1 MHLRLNNQLADKT
14 KIMKNFIAILR
25 RYSVAMVMNFAGL
38 VMALTA
44 FMVLMLQVRY
54 QVNFDKD
61 HPTSGRIYRV
71 DKVGAA
77 DDDIFKNIIPR
88 GYADDIIGS
97 SPHIIAGTI
106 DCPFIG
112 ETVFNAIRED
122 GMPAFVFKSK
132 ANIIYPDFF
141 EVFGTEFIE
150 GSVGALND
158 LSQIA
163 IPESLAKKL
172 YGNESA
178 IGHILT
184 HNEGYQF
191 GAGRTKEFSVGA
203 VYKDF
208 PANSQIGNHI
218 YLNVGQLHEGNY
230 GGANFACWVLLDSS
244 DSKELVEQN
253 FNDNYN
259 YEDTDWLTDIELTPI
274 EDIYF
279 EDAGSAIWKTGSRKQ
294 VWMLICISILVM
306 LIGGINYATFFTS
319 LAPMRVKAVNTRKVL
334 GSSVAKLRSELIL
347 EAVLFSIAAFAVA
360 LGIVSPVSQWL
371 VSQGVSDMIFDFA
384 SQFPVMLIAGLISI
398 VIGLVA
404 GLYPS
409 FYVTSLPT
417 AFALQGN
424 FAFSLAGRRFRTV
437 MITLQFAITFALMIF
452 ALTVYRQNEY
462 MTGYDTGFE
471 KDRIAVVQI
480 SAEQYQFKSEWL
492 QERLCSLPEVE
503 DVAFALEGMGFSDSY
518 STFTLELGGQQ
529 VRCFSI
535 YCSHNFLDV
544 MGIPVVDG
552 RNFLVSDVG
561 NAIMNQT
568 LKDLGGK
575 IEITEGMGSII
586 GQTGDVRINS
596 LRNDTAPICYI
607 YVPKDFATLGYTY
620 IRLQDGYDKT
630 DMTEKINAIL
640 AEMDPSYLFEVEFY
654 DDVMERVYES
664 EIKQGKIIS
673 IFSLLAAA
681 LSLIGVFGQVLLD
694 VQYRRRDLAV
704 KKVYG
709 AETAGLVLDGL
720 KRYAMIGI
728 VSYAIAVPAA
738 YYAVSRWLENFV
750 DHTGMSAWIF
760 ILTFVLIMTLTIAVA
775 GFQYWSSA
783 NADPAEALKKE

>member
-1 MHLRLNNQLADKT
+1 
-14 KIMKNFIAILR
+14 MKNFIAILR
-25 RYSVAMVMNFAGL
+25 RYSIAMIMNFAGL
-38 VMALTA
+38 VLALTA
-44 FMVLMLQVRY
+44 FMVLMLQISY
-54 QVNFDKD
+54 QVEFDKG

-71 DKVGAA
+71 DKIGAV

-112 ETVFNAIRED
+112 ETVFNAILED
-122 GMPAFVFKSK
+122 GMPPFVFKSK
-132 ANIIYPDFF
+132 TDVIYPDFF
-141 EVFGTEFIE
+141 KVFGTKFIE
-150 GSVGALND
+150 GSAEALND

-218 YLNVGQLHEGNY
+218 YLNVGSLHEGNY
-230 GGANFACWVLLDSS
+230 GGANFACWVLLDSA
-244 DSKELVEQN
+244 DNKELVEQN

-259 YEDTDWLTDIELTPI
+259 YTDSDWLTDIELTPI
-274 EDIYF
+274 EEIYF
-279 EDAGSAIWKTGSRKQ
+279 GDEGSTIWKTGSRKQ
-294 VWMLICISILVM
+294 VWILICISILVM

-334 GSSVAKLRSELIL
+334 GSSIGKLRGELML
-347 EAVLFSIAAFAVA
+347 EAVLFSLAAFIVA
-360 LGIVSPVSQWL
+360 LGVMYPVSDWL
-371 VSQGVSDMIFDFA
+371 VALGVSDMTFDFT
-384 SQFPVMLIAGLISI
+384 SKLSLVLITGLISI
-398 VIGLVA
+398 VIGLAA
-404 GLYPS
+404 GVYPS

-424 FAFSLAGRRFRTV
+424 FAFSVAGRRFRTV

-518 STFTLELGGQQ
+518 STFTLELEGQQ
-529 VRCFSI
+529 VRCLSI

-561 NAIMNQT
+561 NAIMNQR

-586 GQTGDVRINS
+586 GQTSDVRINS
-596 LRNDTAPICYI
+596 LRNETAPICYI
-607 YVPKDFATLGYTY
+607 YVPKDFATLGYVY
-620 IRLQDGYDKT
+620 IRLQNGYDKT
-630 DMTEKINAIL
+630 GVTEKINAIL
-640 AEMDPSYLFEVEFY
+640 TEMDPSYLFEVEY
-654 DDVMERVYES
+654 YEEVMERVYES
-664 EIKQGKIIS
+664 EIRQGKIIS

-709 AETAGLVLDGL
+709 AETAGLMLDGL
-720 KRYAMIGI
+720 KRYAIIGI

-738 YYAVSRWLENFV
+738 HYAVSRWLENFV
-750 DHTGMSAWIF
+750 EHTGLSAWTF
-760 ILTFVLIMTLTIAVA
+760 ILTFVVIMILTIGVA
-775 GFQYWSSA
+775 GFQYWNSA
-783 NADPAEALKKE
+783 NADPAEALRKE

>member
-1 MHLRLNNQLADKT
+1 
-14 KIMKNFIAILR
+14 MKNFIAILR
-25 RYSVAMVMNFAGL
+25 RYSVAMVMNFVGL
-38 VMALTA
+38 VLALTA
-44 FMVLMLQVRY
+44 FIVLMLQVGY
-54 QVNFDKD
+54 QMNFDKE

-97 SPHIIAGTI
+97 SPHIIAGSI

-112 ETVFNAIRED
+112 ETVFNAILD
-122 GMPAFVFKSK
+122 NDSPAFVFKSET
-132 ANIIYPDFF
+132 NVIYPDFF
-141 EVFGTEFIE
+141 KVFGTEFIE
-150 GSVGALND
+150 GSAEALND

-172 YGNESA
+172 YGDESA
-178 IGHILT
+178 LGHIIT

-191 GAGRTKEFSVGA
+191 GEGRTKEFSVGA

-218 YLNVGQLHEGNY
+218 YLHVGSLHEGNY

-244 DSKELVEQN
+244 DNKELVEQN

-259 YEDTDWLTDIELTPI
+259 YTDSEWLTDIELTPI

-279 EDAGSAIWKTGSRKQ
+279 EDEGSTIWKTGSKKQ
-294 VWMLICISILVM
+294 SWMLICISILVM

-334 GSSVAKLRSELIL
+334 GSSIGKLRGELIL
-347 EAVLFSIAAFAVA
+347 EAVLFCFAAFAIA
-360 LGIVSPVSQWL
+360 LTVISPVSRWL
-371 VSQGVSDMIFDFA
+371 MSQGISDMAFDFS
-384 SQFPVMLIAGLISI
+384 SQFSLILITGSISI

-424 FAFSLAGRRFRTV
+424 FAFSIAGRRFRTI

-480 SAEQYQFKSEWL
+480 SSEQYQFKSEWL

-518 STFTLELGGQQ
+518 STFTLELGGEQ

-544 MGIPVVDG
+544 MGIPVIDG

-568 LKDLGGK
+568 LRDLGGK
-575 IEITEGMGSII
+575 IEITEGMGSVI
-586 GQTGDVRINS
+586 GQTGNVRINS
-596 LRNDTAPICYI
+596 LRNETAPICYI

-620 IRLQDGYDKT
+620 IRLQEGYDKIDVT
-630 DMTEKINAIL
+630 KKISAIL
-640 AEMDPSYLFEVEFY
+640 NEMDPSYLFEVEFY
-654 DDVMERVYES
+654 DDVMEKVYKS

-720 KRYAMIGI
+720 KRYMIIGI
-728 VSYAIAVPAA
+728 VSYVIAVPVA
-738 YYAVSRWLENFV
+738 YYAVSRWLESFV
-750 DHTGMSAWIF
+750 EHAGMSVWTF
-760 ILTFVLIMTLTIAVA
+760 ILTFAIIMTLTIAVA
-775 GFQYWSSA
+775 GFQYWHSA
-783 NADPAEALKKE
+783 NTDPAEALKTE

>member
-1 MHLRLNNQLADKT
+1 
-14 KIMKNFIAILR
+14 MKNFIAILR
-25 RYSVAMVMNFAGL
+25 RYSIAMIMNFAGL
-38 VMALTA
+38 VLALTA
-44 FMVLMLQVRY
+44 FMVLMLQISY
-54 QVNFDKD
+54 QVEFDKG

-71 DKVGAA
+71 DKIGAV

-112 ETVFNAIRED
+112 ETVFNAILED
-122 GMPAFVFKSK
+122 GMPPFVFKSK
-132 ANIIYPDFF
+132 TDVIYPDFF
-141 EVFGTEFIE
+141 KVFGTKFIE
-150 GSVGALND
+150 GSAEALND

-218 YLNVGQLHEGNY
+218 YLNVGSLHEGNY
-230 GGANFACWVLLDSS
+230 GGANFACWVLLDSA
-244 DSKELVEQN
+244 DNKELVEQN

-259 YEDTDWLTDIELTPI
+259 YTDSDWLTDIELTPI
-274 EDIYF
+274 EEIYF
-279 EDAGSAIWKTGSRKQ
+279 GDEGSTIWKTGSRKQ
-294 VWMLICISILVM
+294 VWILICISILVM

-334 GSSVAKLRSELIL
+334 GSSIGKLRGELML
-347 EAVLFSIAAFAVA
+347 EAVLFSLAAFIVA
-360 LGIVSPVSQWL
+360 LGVMYPVSDWL
-371 VSQGVSDMIFDFA
+371 VALGVSDMTFDFT
-384 SQFPVMLIAGLISI
+384 SKLSLVLITGLISI
-398 VIGLVA
+398 VIGLAA
-404 GLYPS
+404 GVYPS
-409 FYVTSLPT
+409 LYVTSLPT

-424 FAFSLAGRRFRTV
+424 FAFSVAGRRFRTV

-518 STFTLELGGQQ
+518 STFTLELQGQQ

-561 NAIMNQT
+561 NAIMNQK

-575 IEITEGMGSII
+575 IEITEGVGSII
-586 GQTGDVRINS
+586 GQTSDVRINS
-596 LRNDTAPICYI
+596 LRNESAPICYI
-607 YVPKDFATLGYTY
+607 YVPKDFATLGYVY
-620 IRLQDGYDKT
+620 IRLQNGYDKT
-630 DMTEKINAIL
+630 GVTEKINAIL
-640 AEMDPSYLFEVEFY
+640 TEMDPSYLFEVEY
-654 DDVMERVYES
+654 YEEVMERVYES
-664 EIKQGKIIS
+664 EIRQGKIIS

-709 AETAGLVLDGL
+709 AETAGLMLDGL
-720 KRYAMIGI
+720 KRYAIIGI

-738 YYAVSRWLENFV
+738 HYAVSRWLENFV
-750 DHTGMSAWIF
+750 EHTGLSAWTF
-760 ILTFVLIMTLTIAVA
+760 ILTFVVIMILTIGVA
-775 GFQYWSSA
+775 GFQYWNSA
-783 NADPAEALKKE
+783 NADPAEALRKE

>member
-1 MHLRLNNQLADKT
+1 
-14 KIMKNFIAILR
+14 MKNFIAILR
-25 RYSVAMVMNFAGL
+25 RYSIAMIMNFAGL
-38 VMALTA
+38 VLALTA
-44 FMVLMLQVRY
+44 FMVLMLQISY
-54 QVNFDKD
+54 QVEFDKG

-71 DKVGAA
+71 DKIGAV

-112 ETVFNAIRED
+112 ETVFNSILED
-122 GMPAFVFKSK
+122 GMPPYVFKSK
-132 ANIIYPDFF
+132 TDVIYPDFF
-141 EVFGTEFIE
+141 KVFGTKFIE
-150 GSVGALND
+150 GSAEALND

-184 HNEGYQF
+184 HNEGYKF

-218 YLNVGQLHEGNY
+218 YLNVGSLHEGNY
-230 GGANFACWVLLDSS
+230 GGANFACWVLLDSA
-244 DSKELVEQN
+244 DNKELVEQN

-259 YEDTDWLTDIELTPI
+259 YTDSDWLTDIELTPI
-274 EDIYF
+274 EEIYF
-279 EDAGSAIWKTGSRKQ
+279 GDEGSTIWKTGSRKQ
-294 VWMLICISILVM
+294 VWILICISILLM

-334 GSSVAKLRSELIL
+334 GSSIGKLRGELML
-347 EAVLFSIAAFAVA
+347 EAVLFSLAAFIVA
-360 LGIVSPVSQWL
+360 LGVMYPVSDWL
-371 VSQGVSDMIFDFA
+371 VALGVSDMTFDFT
-384 SQFPVMLIAGLISI
+384 SKLSLVLITGLISI
-398 VIGLVA
+398 VIGLAA
-404 GLYPS
+404 GVYPS

-424 FAFSLAGRRFRTV
+424 FAFSVAGRRFRTV

-518 STFTLELGGQQ
+518 STFTLELEGQQ

-561 NAIMNQT
+561 NAIMNQR

-586 GQTGDVRINS
+586 GQTSDVRINS
-596 LRNDTAPICYI
+596 LRNETAPICYI
-607 YVPKDFATLGYTY
+607 YVPKDFATLGYVY
-620 IRLQDGYDKT
+620 IRLQKVYDKT
-630 DMTEKINAIL
+630 GVTEKINAIL
-640 AEMDPSYLFEVEFY
+640 TEMDPSYLFEVEY
-654 DDVMERVYES
+654 YEEVMERVYES
-664 EIKQGKIIS
+664 EIRQGKIIS

-709 AETAGLVLDGL
+709 AETAGLMLDGL
-720 KRYAMIGI
+720 KRYAIIGI

-738 YYAVSRWLENFV
+738 HYAVSRWLENFV
-750 DHTGMSAWIF
+750 EHTGLSAWTF
-760 ILTFVLIMTLTIAVA
+760 ILTFVVIMILTIGVA
-775 GFQYWSSA
+775 GFQYWNSA
-783 NADPAEALKKE
+783 NADPAEALRKE

>member
-1 MHLRLNNQLADKT
+1 
-14 KIMKNFIAILR
+14 MKNFIAILR
-25 RYSVAMVMNFAGL
+25 RYSVAMVMNFVGL
-38 VMALTA
+38 VLALTA
-44 FMVLMLQVRY
+44 FMVLMLQVGY
-54 QVNFDKD
+54 QMDFDKD

-88 GYADDIIGS
+88 GYADDIISS
-97 SPHIIAGTI
+97 SPHIVAGSI

-112 ETVFNAIRED
+112 ETVFNAILDDDR
-122 GMPAFVFKSK
+122 PAFVFSSK
-132 ANIIYPDFF
+132 TNVIYHDFF
-141 EVFGTEFIE
+141 KVFGTEFIE
-150 GSVGALND
+150 GSAEALND

-172 YGNESA
+172 YGDESA
-178 IGHILT
+178 LGHIIT

-191 GAGRTKEFSVGA
+191 GEGRTKEFSVGA

-208 PANSQIGNHI
+208 PENSQIGNHVYMNI
-218 YLNVGQLHEGNY
+218 GSLHEGNY

-244 DSKELVEQN
+244 DNKELVEQN

-259 YEDTDWLTDIELTPI
+259 YTDSEWLTDIELTPI
-274 EDIYF
+274 EEIYF
-279 EDAGSAIWKTGSRKQ
+279 EDEGSTIWKTGSRKQ
-294 VWMLICISILVM
+294 AWMLICISILVM

-334 GSSVAKLRSELIL
+334 GSSIGKLRGELIL
-347 EAVLFSIAAFAVA
+347 EAVLFCFAAFSIALAV
-360 LGIVSPVSQWL
+360 ISPISRWL
-371 VSQGVSDMIFDFA
+371 MSQGISDMAFDFT
-384 SQFPVMLIAGLISI
+384 SQFSLILITGSISI

-417 AFALQGN
+417 AFALKGN
-424 FAFSLAGRRFRTV
+424 FAFSIAGRRFRTV

-462 MTGYDTGFE
+462 MTGYDTGFQ
-471 KDRIAVVQI
+471 KDRVAVVQI
-480 SAEQYQFKSEWL
+480 SSEQYQSKSEWL

-518 STFTLELGGQQ
+518 STFTLELGGEQ

-544 MGIPVVDG
+544 MGIPVIDG

-586 GQTGDVRINS
+586 GQTGNVRINS
-596 LRNDTAPICYI
+596 LRNETAPICYI

-620 IRLQDGYDKT
+620 IRLQEGYDKT
-630 DMTEKINAIL
+630 DVTEKISAIL
-640 AEMDPSYLFEVEFY
+640 SEMDPSYLFEVEFY
-654 DDVMERVYES
+654 DEVMENVYES

-709 AETAGLVLDGL
+709 AETPRLVLDGL
-720 KRYAMIGI
+720 KRYMVIGTI
-728 VSYAIAVPAA
+728 SYIIAVPIA
-738 YYAVSRWLENFV
+738 YYAVNRWLESFV
-750 DHTGMSAWIF
+750 EHNGMSAWTF
-760 ILTFVLIMTLTIAVA
+760 ILTFVVIMTLTIAVA
-775 GFQYWSSA
+775 GFQYWSGA
-783 NADPAEALKKE
+783 NADPAGALKKE

>member
-1 MHLRLNNQLADKT
+1 
-14 KIMKNFIAILR
+14 MKNFIAILR
-25 RYSVAMVMNFAGL
+25 RYSVAMVMNFIGL
-38 VMALTA
+38 VLALTA
-44 FMVLMLQVRY
+44 FMVLMLQVGY
-54 QVNFDKD
+54 QMDFDKE

-97 SPHIIAGTI
+97 SPHIIAGSI

-112 ETVFNAIRED
+112 ETVFNAILD
-122 GMPAFVFKSK
+122 NDSPAFVFKSK
-132 ANIIYPDFF
+132 ANVIYPDFF
-141 EVFGTEFIE
+141 KVFGTEFIE
-150 GSVGALND
+150 GSAEALND

-178 IGHILT
+178 IGHIMT

-191 GAGRTKEFSVGA
+191 GEGRTKEFSVGA

-208 PANSQIGNHI
+208 PENSQIGNHI
-218 YLNVGQLHEGNY
+218 YLHVGSLHEGNY

-244 DSKELVEQN
+244 DNKELVEQN

-259 YEDTDWLTDIELTPI
+259 YTDSEWLTDIELTPI
-274 EDIYF
+274 EEIYF
-279 EDAGSAIWKTGSRKQ
+279 EDEGSTIWKTGSKKQ
-294 VWMLICISILVM
+294 AWMLICISILVM

-334 GSSVAKLRSELIL
+334 GSSIGKLRGELIL
-347 EAVLFSIAAFAVA
+347 EAVLFCFAAFSIALAV
-360 LGIVSPVSQWL
+360 ISPVSRWL
-371 VSQGVSDMIFDFA
+371 MSQGISDMAFDFT
-384 SQFPVMLIAGLISI
+384 SQFSLILITGSISI

-424 FAFSLAGRRFRTV
+424 FAFSIAGRRFRTV
-437 MITLQFAITFALMIF
+437 MIALQFAITFALMIF

-480 SAEQYQFKSEWL
+480 SSEQYQFKSEWL

-518 STFTLELGGQQ
+518 STFTLELGGEQ

-544 MGIPVVDG
+544 MGIPVIDG

-575 IEITEGMGSII
+575 IEITEGMGSVI
-586 GQTGDVRINS
+586 GQTGNVRINS
-596 LRNDTAPICYI
+596 LRNETAPICYI

-620 IRLQDGYDKT
+620 IRLQEGYDKT
-630 DMTEKINAIL
+630 DVTEKISAIL
-640 AEMDPSYLFEVEFY
+640 YEMDPSYLFEVEFY
-654 DDVMERVYES
+654 DEVMEKVYES

-681 LSLIGVFGQVLLD
+681 LSLIGVFGQVLID

-709 AETAGLVLDGL
+709 AETPILVLDGL
-720 KRYAMIGI
+720 KRYMVIGTI
-728 VSYAIAVPAA
+728 SYIIAVPTG
-738 YYAVSRWLENFV
+738 YYAVNRWLESFV
-750 DHTGMSAWIF
+750 EHNGMSAWTF
-760 ILTFVLIMTLTIAVA
+760 ILTFVVIMTLTIAVA
-775 GFQYWSSA
+775 GFQYWSGA
-783 NADPAEALKKE
+783 NADPAGALKKE

>member
-1 MHLRLNNQLADKT
+1 
-14 KIMKNFIAILR
+14 MKNFIAILR
-25 RYSVAMVMNFAGL
+25 RYSIAMIMNFAGL
-38 VMALTA
+38 VLALTA
-44 FMVLMLQVRY
+44 FMVLMLQISY
-54 QVNFDKD
+54 QVEFDKG

-71 DKVGAA
+71 DKIGAV

-112 ETVFNAIRED
+112 ETVFNAILED
-122 GMPAFVFKSK
+122 GMPPFAFKSK
-132 ANIIYPDFF
+132 TDVIYPDFF
-141 EVFGTEFIE
+141 KVFGTKFIE
-150 GSVGALND
+150 GSAEALND

-191 GAGRTKEFSVGA
+191 GAGRTKEFSIGA

-218 YLNVGQLHEGNY
+218 YLNVGSLHEGNY
-230 GGANFACWVLLDSS
+230 GGANFACWVLLDSA
-244 DSKELVEQN
+244 DNKELVEQN

-259 YEDTDWLTDIELTPI
+259 YTDSDWLTDIELTPI
-274 EDIYF
+274 EEIYF
-279 EDAGSAIWKTGSRKQ
+279 GDEGSTIWKTGSRKQ
-294 VWMLICISILVM
+294 VWILICISILLM

-334 GSSVAKLRSELIL
+334 GSSIGKLRGELML
-347 EAVLFSIAAFAVA
+347 EAVLFSLAAFIVA
-360 LGIVSPVSQWL
+360 LGVMYPVSDWL
-371 VSQGVSDMIFDFA
+371 VALGVSDMTFDFT
-384 SQFPVMLIAGLISI
+384 SKLSLVLITGLISI
-398 VIGLVA
+398 VIGLAA
-404 GLYPS
+404 GVYPS

-424 FAFSLAGRRFRTV
+424 FAFSVAGRRFRTV
-437 MITLQFAITFALMIF
+437 MITIQFAITFALMIF

-518 STFTLELGGQQ
+518 STFTLELEGQQ

-561 NAIMNQT
+561 NAIMNQR

-586 GQTGDVRINS
+586 GQTSDVRINS
-596 LRNDTAPICYI
+596 LRNETAPICYI
-607 YVPKDFATLGYTY
+607 YVPKDFATLGYVY
-620 IRLQDGYDKT
+620 IRLQNGYDKT
-630 DMTEKINAIL
+630 GVTEKINAIL
-640 AEMDPSYLFEVEFY
+640 TEMDPSYFFEVEY
-654 DDVMERVYES
+654 YEEVMERVYES
-664 EIKQGKIIS
+664 EIRQGKIIS

-709 AETAGLVLDGL
+709 AETAGLMLDGL
-720 KRYAMIGI
+720 KRYAIIGI

-738 YYAVSRWLENFV
+738 HYAVSRWLENFV
-750 DHTGMSAWIF
+750 EHTGLSAWTF
-760 ILTFVLIMTLTIAVA
+760 ILTFVVIMILTIGVA
-775 GFQYWSSA
+775 GFQYWNSA
-783 NADPAEALKKE
+783 NADPAEALRKE

>member
-1 MHLRLNNQLADKT
+1 
-14 KIMKNFIAILR
+14 MKNFIAILR
-25 RYSVAMVMNFAGL
+25 RYSVAMIMNFVGL
-38 VMALTA
+38 VLALTA
-44 FMVLMLQVRY
+44 FMVLMLQVGY
-54 QVNFDKD
+54 QMDFDKD

-88 GYADDIIGS
+88 GYADDIIRS
-97 SPHIIAGTI
+97 SPHIVAGSI

-112 ETVFNAIRED
+112 ETVFNAILD
-122 GMPAFVFKSK
+122 DDIPAFVFRSK
-132 ANIIYPDFF
+132 TNVIYPDFF
-141 EVFGTEFIE
+141 KVFGTEFIE
-150 GSVGALND
+150 GSAEALND

-178 IGHILT
+178 IGHIMT

-191 GAGRTKEFSVGA
+191 GTGRTKEFSVGA

-218 YLNVGQLHEGNY
+218 YLHIGSLHEGNY
-230 GGANFACWVLLDSS
+230 GGANFACWVLLDSP
-244 DSKELVEQN
+244 DNKELVEQN
-253 FNDNYN
+253 FNGNYN
-259 YEDTDWLTDIELTPI
+259 YTDSEWLTDIELTPI

-279 EDAGSAIWKTGSRKQ
+279 EDEGGAIWKTGSRKQ
-294 VWMLICISILVM
+294 AWMLICISILVM

-334 GSSVAKLRSELIL
+334 GSSIGKLRGELIL
-347 EAVLFSIAAFAVA
+347 EAILFCFAAFTIA
-360 LGIVSPVSQWL
+360 LSAISPVSRWL
-371 VSQGVSDMIFDFA
+371 MSQGISDMAFDFT
-384 SQFPVMLIAGLISI
+384 SQFSLILITGSISI

-424 FAFSLAGRRFRTV
+424 FAFSIAGRRFRTI
-437 MITLQFAITFALMIF
+437 MITIQFAITFALIIF
-452 ALTVYRQNEY
+452 ALTVFRQNEY

-480 SAEQYQFKSEWL
+480 SSEQYQFKSEWL

-518 STFTLELGGQQ
+518 STFTLELGGEQ

-544 MGIPVVDG
+544 MGIPVIDG
-552 RNFLVSDVG
+552 RNFLVSDIG

-575 IEITEGMGSII
+575 IEITEGKGSII
-586 GQTGDVRINS
+586 GQTGKVRINS
-596 LRNDTAPICYI
+596 LRNETAPICYI
-607 YVPKDFATLGYTY
+607 YVPKDFATLGYMY
-620 IRLQDGYDKT
+620 IRLQEGYDKT
-630 DMTEKINAIL
+630 DVTDKISAIL
-640 AEMDPSYLFEVEFY
+640 SEMDPSYLFEVELY
-654 DDVMERVYES
+654 DEVMERVYEY

-704 KKVYG
+704 RKVYG
-709 AETAGLVLDGL
+709 AETTGLVLDGL
-720 KRYAMIGI
+720 KRYVIIGI
-728 VSYAIAVPAA
+728 VSYVIAVPAA
-738 YYAVSRWLENFV
+738 YYAVSRWLESFV
-750 DHTGMSAWIF
+750 EHTGISVWIF
-760 ILTFVLIMTLTIAVA
+760 ILTFVVIMTLTIAVA

-783 NADPAEALKKE
+783 NADPAGAMKKE

>member
-1 MHLRLNNQLADKT
+1 
-14 KIMKNFIAILR
+14 MKNFIAILR
-25 RYSVAMVMNFAGL
+25 RYSVAMVMNFVGL
-38 VMALTA
+38 VLALTA
-44 FMVLMLQVRY
+44 FMVLMLQVGY
-54 QVNFDKD
+54 QMDFDKE

-88 GYADDIIGS
+88 GYADDIIRS
-97 SPHIIAGTI
+97 SPHIVAGSI

-112 ETVFNAIRED
+112 ETVFNAILD
-122 GMPAFVFKSK
+122 DDIPALVFRSK
-132 ANIIYPDFF
+132 TNVIYPDFF
-141 EVFGTEFIE
+141 KVFGTEFIE
-150 GSVGALND
+150 GSAEALND

-178 IGHILT
+178 IGHIMT

-191 GAGRTKEFSVGA
+191 GTGRTKEFSVGA

-208 PANSQIGNHI
+208 PANSQIGNYI
-218 YLNVGQLHEGNY
+218 YLHIGSLHEGNY
-230 GGANFACWVLLDSS
+230 GGANFACWVLLDSP
-244 DSKELVEQN
+244 DNKELVEQN

-259 YEDTDWLTDIELTPI
+259 YTDSEWLTDIELTPI

-279 EDAGSAIWKTGSRKQ
+279 EDEGSTIWKTGSRKQ
-294 VWMLICISILVM
+294 AWMLICISILVM

-334 GSSVAKLRSELIL
+334 GSSIGKLRGELIL
-347 EAVLFSIAAFAVA
+347 EAILFCFAAFSIALAV
-360 LGIVSPVSQWL
+360 ISPVSRWL
-371 VSQGVSDMIFDFA
+371 MSQGISDMAFDFT
-384 SQFPVMLIAGLISI
+384 SQFSLILITGSISI

-424 FAFSLAGRRFRTV
+424 FAFSIAGRRFRTV
-437 MITLQFAITFALMIF
+437 MIALQFAITFALMIF

-480 SAEQYQFKSEWL
+480 SSEQYQFKSEWL

-518 STFTLELGGQQ
+518 STFTLELGGEQ

-544 MGIPVVDG
+544 MGIPVIDG

-575 IEITEGMGSII
+575 IEITEGMGSVI
-586 GQTGDVRINS
+586 GQTGNVRINS
-596 LRNDTAPICYI
+596 LRNETAPICYI
-607 YVPKDFATLGYTY
+607 YVPKGFATLGYTY
-620 IRLQDGYDKT
+620 IRLQEGYDKI
-630 DMTEKINAIL
+630 DVTEKISAIL
-640 AEMDPSYLFEVEFY
+640 YEMDPSYLFEVEFY
-654 DDVMERVYES
+654 DDVMEKVYES

-681 LSLIGVFGQVLLD
+681 LSLIGVFGQVLID

-709 AETAGLVLDGL
+709 AETPRLVLDGL
-720 KRYAMIGI
+720 KRYMVIGTI
-728 VSYAIAVPAA
+728 SYIIAVPTA
-738 YYAVSRWLENFV
+738 YYAVNRWLESFV
-750 DHTGMSAWIF
+750 EHNGMSAWTF
-760 ILTFVLIMTLTIAVA
+760 ILTFVMIMTLTIAVA
-775 GFQYWSSA
+775 GFQYWSGA
-783 NADPAEALKKE
+783 NADPAGALKKE

>member
-1 MHLRLNNQLADKT
+1 
-14 KIMKNFIAILR
+14 MKNFIAILR
-25 RYSVAMVMNFAGL
+25 RYSVAMVMNFVGL
-38 VMALTA
+38 VLALTA
-44 FMVLMLQVRY
+44 FMVLMLQVGY
-54 QVNFDKD
+54 QMDFDKE

-88 GYADDIIGS
+88 GYADDVIKS
-97 SPHIIAGTI
+97 SPHIIAGSI

-112 ETVFNAIRED
+112 ETVFNAILD
-122 GMPAFVFKSK
+122 NDSPAFIFKSET
-132 ANIIYPDFF
+132 NVIYPDFF
-141 EVFGTEFIE
+141 KVFGTEFIE
-150 GSVGALND
+150 GSAEALND

-178 IGHILT
+178 IGHIMT

-191 GAGRTKEFSVGA
+191 GEGRTKEFSVGA

-208 PANSQIGNHI
+208 PENSQIGNHI
-218 YLNVGQLHEGNY
+218 YLHVGSLHEGNY

-244 DSKELVEQN
+244 DNKELVEQN

-259 YEDTDWLTDIELTPI
+259 YTDSEWLTDIELTPI
-274 EDIYF
+274 EEIYF
-279 EDAGSAIWKTGSRKQ
+279 EDEGSTIWKTGSKKQ
-294 VWMLICISILVM
+294 AWMLICISILVM

-334 GSSVAKLRSELIL
+334 GRSIGMLRGELIL
-347 EAVLFSIAAFAVA
+347 EAVLFCFAAFSIALAV
-360 LGIVSPVSQWL
+360 ISPVSRWL
-371 VSQGVSDMIFDFA
+371 MSQGISDMAFDFT
-384 SQFPVMLIAGLISI
+384 SQFSLILITGSISI

-424 FAFSLAGRRFRTV
+424 FAFSIAGRRFRTV
-437 MITLQFAITFALMIF
+437 MIALQFAITFALMIF

-480 SAEQYQFKSEWL
+480 SSEQYQFKSEWL

-518 STFTLELGGQQ
+518 STFTLELGGEQ

-544 MGIPVVDG
+544 MGIPVIDG

-575 IEITEGMGSII
+575 IEITEGMGSVI
-586 GQTGDVRINS
+586 GQTGNVRINS
-596 LRNDTAPICYI
+596 LRNETAPICYI

-620 IRLQDGYDKT
+620 IRLQEGYDKT
-630 DMTEKINAIL
+630 DVTEKISAIL
-640 AEMDPSYLFEVEFY
+640 YEMDPSYLFEVEFY
-654 DDVMERVYES
+654 DEVMERVYEY

-673 IFSLLAAA
+673 IFSLLAAT
-681 LSLIGVFGQVLLD
+681 LSLIGVFGQVLID

-720 KRYAMIGI
+720 KRYMTIGI
-728 VSYAIAVPAA
+728 VSYMIAVPAA
-738 YYAVSRWLENFV
+738 YYAVSRWLESFV
-750 DHTGMSAWIF
+750 EQTGVSAWTF
-760 ILTFVLIMTLTIAVA
+760 ILTFAVIITLTIAVA

-783 NADPAEALKKE
+783 NADPAGALKKE

>member
-1 MHLRLNNQLADKT
+1 
-14 KIMKNFIAILR
+14 MKNFIAILR
-25 RYSVAMVMNFAGL
+25 RYSIAMIMNFAGL
-38 VMALTA
+38 VLALTA
-44 FMVLMLQVRY
+44 FMVLMLQISY
-54 QVNFDKD
+54 QVEFDKG

-71 DKVGAA
+71 DKIGAV

-112 ETVFNAIRED
+112 ETVFNAILED
-122 GMPAFVFKSK
+122 GMPPFVFKSK
-132 ANIIYPDFF
+132 TDVIYPDFF
-141 EVFGTEFIE
+141 KVFGTKFIE
-150 GSVGALND
+150 GSAEALND

-218 YLNVGQLHEGNY
+218 YLNVGSLHEGNY
-230 GGANFACWVLLDSS
+230 GGANFACWVLLDSA
-244 DSKELVEQN
+244 DNKELVEQN

-259 YEDTDWLTDIELTPI
+259 YTDSDWLTDIELTPI
-274 EDIYF
+274 EEIYF
-279 EDAGSAIWKTGSRKQ
+279 GDEGSTIWKTGSRKQ
-294 VWMLICISILVM
+294 VWILICISILVM

-334 GSSVAKLRSELIL
+334 GSSIGKLRGELML
-347 EAVLFSIAAFAVA
+347 EAVLFSLAAFIVA
-360 LGIVSPVSQWL
+360 LGVMYPVSDWL
-371 VSQGVSDMIFDFA
+371 VALGVSDMTFDFT
-384 SQFPVMLIAGLISI
+384 SKLSLVLITGLISI
-398 VIGLVA
+398 VIGLAA
-404 GLYPS
+404 GVYPS

-424 FAFSLAGRRFRTV
+424 FAFSVAGRRFRTV

-452 ALTVYRQNEY
+452 ALAVYRQNEY

-518 STFTLELGGQQ
+518 STFTLELEGQQ
-529 VRCFSI
+529 VRCLSI

-561 NAIMNQT
+561 NAIMNQR

-586 GQTGDVRINS
+586 GQTSDVRINS
-596 LRNDTAPICYI
+596 LRNETAPICYI
-607 YVPKDFATLGYTY
+607 YVPKDFATLGYVY
-620 IRLQDGYDKT
+620 IRLQNGYDKT
-630 DMTEKINAIL
+630 GVTEKINAIL
-640 AEMDPSYLFEVEFY
+640 TEMDPSYLFEVEY
-654 DDVMERVYES
+654 YEEVMEKVYES
-664 EIKQGKIIS
+664 EIRQGKIIS

-709 AETAGLVLDGL
+709 AETAGLMLDGL
-720 KRYAMIGI
+720 KRYAIIGI

-738 YYAVSRWLENFV
+738 HYAVSRWLENFV
-750 DHTGMSAWIF
+750 EHTGLSAWTF
-760 ILTFVLIMTLTIAVA
+760 ILTFVVIMILTIGVA
-775 GFQYWSSA
+775 GFQYWNSA
-783 NADPAEALKKE
+783 NADPAEALRKE

>member
-1 MHLRLNNQLADKT
+1 
-14 KIMKNFIAILR
+14 MKNFIAILR
-25 RYSVAMVMNFAGL
+25 RYSVAMVMNFVGL
-38 VMALTA
+38 VLALTA
-44 FMVLMLQVRY
+44 FMVLMLQVGY
-54 QVNFDKD
+54 QMDFDKE

-88 GYADDIIGS
+88 GYADDIIRS
-97 SPHIIAGTI
+97 SPHIIAGSI

-112 ETVFNAIRED
+112 ETVFNAILD
-122 GMPAFVFKSK
+122 NDSPAFIFKSET
-132 ANIIYPDFF
+132 NVIYPDFF
-141 EVFGTEFIE
+141 KVFGTEFIE
-150 GSVGALND
+150 GSAEALND

-178 IGHILT
+178 IGHIMT

-191 GAGRTKEFSVGA
+191 GEGRTKEFSVGA

-208 PANSQIGNHI
+208 PENSQIGNHL
-218 YLNVGQLHEGNY
+218 YLHVGSLHEGNY

-244 DSKELVEQN
+244 DNKELVEQN
-253 FNDNYN
+253 FNESYN
-259 YEDTDWLTDIELTPI
+259 YTDSEWLTDIELTPI
-274 EDIYF
+274 EEIYF
-279 EDAGSAIWKTGSRKQ
+279 EDEGSTIWKTGSKKQ
-294 VWMLICISILVM
+294 AWMLICISILVM

-334 GSSVAKLRSELIL
+334 GSSIGKLRGELIL
-347 EAVLFSIAAFAVA
+347 EAVFFCFAAFSIALAV
-360 LGIVSPVSQWL
+360 ISPVSRWL
-371 VSQGVSDMIFDFA
+371 MSQGISDMAFDFT
-384 SQFPVMLIAGLISI
+384 SQLSLILITGSISI

-424 FAFSLAGRRFRTV
+424 FAFSIAGRRFRTV
-437 MITLQFAITFALMIF
+437 MIALQFAITFALMIF

-480 SAEQYQFKSEWL
+480 SSEQYQFKSEWL

-518 STFTLELGGQQ
+518 STFTLELGGEQ

-544 MGIPVVDG
+544 MGIPVIDG

-575 IEITEGMGSII
+575 IEITEGMGSVI
-586 GQTGDVRINS
+586 GQTGNVRINS
-596 LRNDTAPICYI
+596 LRNETAPICYI

-620 IRLQDGYDKT
+620 IRLQEGYDKT
-630 DMTEKINAIL
+630 DVTEKISAIL
-640 AEMDPSYLFEVEFY
+640 YEMDPSYLFEVEFY
-654 DDVMERVYES
+654 DEVMERVYEY

-681 LSLIGVFGQVLLD
+681 LSLIGVFGQVLID

-709 AETAGLVLDGL
+709 AEIPRLVLDGL
-720 KRYAMIGI
+720 KRYMVIGTI
-728 VSYAIAVPAA
+728 SYIIAVPTA
-738 YYAVSRWLENFV
+738 YYAVNRWLESFV
-750 DHTGMSAWIF
+750 EHNGMSAWTF
-760 ILTFVLIMTLTIAVA
+760 ILTFVVIMTLTIAVA
-775 GFQYWSSA
+775 GFQYWSGA
-783 NADPAEALKKE
+783 NADPAGALKKE

>member
-1 MHLRLNNQLADKT
+1 
-14 KIMKNFIAILR
+14 MKNFIAILR
-25 RYSVAMVMNFAGL
+25 RYSIAMIMNFAGL
-38 VMALTA
+38 VLALTA
-44 FMVLMLQVRY
+44 FMVLMLQIGY
-54 QVNFDKD
+54 QVEFDKG

-71 DKVGAA
+71 DKIGAV

-112 ETVFNAIRED
+112 ETVFNAILED
-122 GMPAFVFKSK
+122 GMPPFVFKSK
-132 ANIIYPDFF
+132 TDVIYPDFF
-141 EVFGTEFIE
+141 KVFGTKFIE
-150 GSVGALND
+150 GSAEALND

-218 YLNVGQLHEGNY
+218 YLNVGSLHEGNY
-230 GGANFACWVLLDSS
+230 GGANFACWVLLDSA
-244 DSKELVEQN
+244 DNKELVEQN

-259 YEDTDWLTDIELTPI
+259 YTDSDWLTDIELTPI
-274 EDIYF
+274 EEIYF
-279 EDAGSAIWKTGSRKQ
+279 GDEGSTIWKTGSRKQ
-294 VWMLICISILVM
+294 VWILICISILVM

-334 GSSVAKLRSELIL
+334 GSSIGKLRGELML
-347 EAVLFSIAAFAVA
+347 EAVLFSLAAFIVA
-360 LGIVSPVSQWL
+360 LGVMYPVSDWL
-371 VSQGVSDMIFDFA
+371 VALGVSDMTFDFT
-384 SQFPVMLIAGLISI
+384 SKLSLVLITGLISI
-398 VIGLVA
+398 VIGLAA
-404 GLYPS
+404 GVYPS

-424 FAFSLAGRRFRTV
+424 FAFSVAGRRFRTV

-518 STFTLELGGQQ
+518 STFTLELEGQQ
-529 VRCFSI
+529 VRCLSI

-561 NAIMNQT
+561 NAIMNQR

-586 GQTGDVRINS
+586 GQTSDVRINS
-596 LRNDTAPICYI
+596 LRNETAPICYI
-607 YVPKDFATLGYTY
+607 YVPKDFATLGYVY
-620 IRLQDGYDKT
+620 IRLQNGYDKT
-630 DMTEKINAIL
+630 GVTEKINAIL
-640 AEMDPSYLFEVEFY
+640 TEMDPSYLFEVEY
-654 DDVMERVYES
+654 YEEVMERVYES
-664 EIKQGKIIS
+664 EIRQGKIIS

-709 AETAGLVLDGL
+709 AETAGLMLDGL
-720 KRYAMIGI
+720 KRYAIIGI

-738 YYAVSRWLENFV
+738 HYAVSRWLENFV
-750 DHTGMSAWIF
+750 EHTGLSAWTF
-760 ILTFVLIMTLTIAVA
+760 ILTFVVIMILTIGVA
-775 GFQYWSSA
+775 GFQYWNSA
-783 NADPAEALKKE
+783 NADPAEALRKE

>member
-1 MHLRLNNQLADKT
+1 
-14 KIMKNFIAILR
+14 MKNFIAILR
-25 RYSVAMVMNFAGL
+25 RYSIAMIMNFAGL
-38 VMALTA
+38 VLALTA
-44 FMVLMLQVRY
+44 FMVLMLQISY
-54 QVNFDKD
+54 QVEFDKG

-71 DKVGAA
+71 DKIGAV

-112 ETVFNAIRED
+112 ETVFNALLED
-122 GMPAFVFKSK
+122 GMPPFVFKSK
-132 ANIIYPDFF
+132 TDVIYPDFF
-141 EVFGTEFIE
+141 KVFGTKFIE
-150 GSVGALND
+150 GSAEALND

-218 YLNVGQLHEGNY
+218 YLNVGSLHEGNY
-230 GGANFACWVLLDSS
+230 GGANFACWVLLDSA
-244 DSKELVEQN
+244 DNKELVEQN

-259 YEDTDWLTDIELTPI
+259 YTDSDWLTDIELTPI
-274 EDIYF
+274 EEIYF
-279 EDAGSAIWKTGSRKQ
+279 GDEGSTIWKTGSRKQ
-294 VWMLICISILVM
+294 VWILICISILVM

-334 GSSVAKLRSELIL
+334 GSSIGKLRGELML
-347 EAVLFSIAAFAVA
+347 EAVLFSLAAFIVA
-360 LGIVSPVSQWL
+360 LGVMYPVSDWL
-371 VSQGVSDMIFDFA
+371 VALGVSDMTFDFT
-384 SQFPVMLIAGLISI
+384 SKLSLVLITGLISI
-398 VIGLVA
+398 VIGLAA
-404 GLYPS
+404 GVYPS

-424 FAFSLAGRRFRTV
+424 FAFSVAGRRFRTV
-437 MITLQFAITFALMIF
+437 MITLQFAIAFALMIF
-452 ALTVYRQNEY
+452 ALTVYRQNKY

-518 STFTLELGGQQ
+518 STFTLELEGQQ

-544 MGIPVVDG
+544 MGIPVIDG

-561 NAIMNQT
+561 NAIMNQR

-586 GQTGDVRINS
+586 GQTSDVRINS
-596 LRNDTAPICYI
+596 LRNETAPICYI
-607 YVPKDFATLGYTY
+607 YVPKDFATLGYVY
-620 IRLQDGYDKT
+620 IRLQNGYDKT
-630 DMTEKINAIL
+630 GVTEKINAIL
-640 AEMDPSYLFEVEFY
+640 TEMDPSYLFEVEY
-654 DDVMERVYES
+654 YEEVMERVYES
-664 EIKQGKIIS
+664 EIRQGKIIS

-709 AETAGLVLDGL
+709 AETAGLMLDGL
-720 KRYAMIGI
+720 KRYAIIGI

-738 YYAVSRWLENFV
+738 HYAVSRWLENFV
-750 DHTGMSAWIF
+750 EHTGLSAWTF
-760 ILTFVLIMTLTIAVA
+760 ILTFVVIMILTIGVA
-775 GFQYWSSA
+775 GFQYWNSA
-783 NADPAEALKKE
+783 NANPAEALRKE

>member
-1 MHLRLNNQLADKT
+1 
-14 KIMKNFIAILR
+14 MKHFIAILR
-25 RYSVAMVMNFAGL
+25 RYSLAMVMNFVGL
-38 VMALTA
+38 VLALTA
-44 FMVLMLQVRY
+44 FMVLMLQVGY
-54 QVNFDKD
+54 QMDFDKE
-61 HPTSGRIYRV
+61 HPTSGRIYRI

-97 SPHIIAGTI
+97 SPHIIAGSI

-112 ETVFNAIRED
+112 ETVFNAILD
-122 GMPAFVFKSK
+122 NDSPAFVFKSK
-132 ANIIYPDFF
+132 ANVIYPDFF
-141 EVFGTEFIE
+141 KVFGTEFIE
-150 GSVGALND
+150 GSEEALND

-163 IPESLAKKL
+163 IPELLAKKL

-178 IGHILT
+178 IGHIMT

-191 GAGRTKEFSVGA
+191 GKGRSKEFSVGA

-208 PANSQIGNHI
+208 PENSQIGNHI
-218 YLNVGQLHEGNY
+218 YLHVGSLHEGNY
-230 GGANFACWVLLDSS
+230 GGANFACWVLLDSP
-244 DSKELVEQN
+244 DNKELVEQN

-259 YEDTDWLTDIELTPI
+259 YTDSEWLTDIELTPI
-274 EDIYF
+274 EEIYF
-279 EDAGSAIWKTGSRKQ
+279 DDEGSTIWKTGSKKQ

-334 GSSVAKLRSELIL
+334 GSSIGKLRGELIL
-347 EAVLFSIAAFAVA
+347 EAVLFCFAAFSIALAV
-360 LGIVSPVSQWL
+360 ISPVSRCL
-371 VSQGVSDMIFDFA
+371 MSQGISDMAFDFT
-384 SQFPVMLIAGLISI
+384 SQFSLILITGSISI

-417 AFALQGN
+417 AFALKGN
-424 FAFSLAGRRFRTV
+424 FAFSIAGRRFRTI

-462 MTGYDTGFE
+462 MTGYDTGFQ

-480 SAEQYQFKSEWL
+480 SSEQYQSKSEWL
-492 QERLCSLPEVE
+492 QEKLCSLPEVE

-518 STFTLELGGQQ
+518 STFTLELQGQE

-544 MGIPVVDG
+544 MGIPVIEG
-552 RNFLVSDVG
+552 NNFHVSDVG
-561 NAIMNQT
+561 KAIMNQT

-586 GQTGDVRINS
+586 GQTGNVRINS
-596 LRNDTAPICYI
+596 LRNETAPICYI

-620 IRLQDGYDKT
+620 IRLQEGYDKT
-630 DMTEKINAIL
+630 DVTEKISAIL
-640 AEMDPSYLFEVEFY
+640 YEMDPSYLFEVEFY
-654 DDVMERVYES
+654 DKVMERVYES
-664 EIKQGKIIS
+664 EIRQGKIIS

-709 AETAGLVLDGL
+709 AETVGLVIDGL
-720 KRYAMIGI
+720 KRYVTIGI
-728 VSYAIAVPAA
+728 ASYAIAVPTAF
-738 YYAVSRWLENFV
+738 YAVNRWLESFV
-750 DHTGMSAWIF
+750 EHNGMSAWIF
-760 ILTFVLIMTLTIAVA
+760 ILTFVVIMTLTIAVA
-775 GFQYWSSA
+775 GFQYWHSA
-783 NADPAEALKKE
+783 NTDPAEALKTE

>member
-1 MHLRLNNQLADKT
+1 
-14 KIMKNFIAILR
+14 MKNFIAILR
-25 RYSVAMVMNFAGL
+25 RYSVAMVMNFVGL
-38 VMALTA
+38 VLALTA
-44 FMVLMLQVRY
+44 FMVLMLQVGY
-54 QVNFDKD
+54 QMEFDKD

-88 GYADDIIGS
+88 GYADDVIKS
-97 SPHIIAGTI
+97 SPHIIAGSI

-112 ETVFNAIRED
+112 ETVFNAILD
-122 GMPAFVFKSK
+122 NDSPAFIFKSET
-132 ANIIYPDFF
+132 NVIYPDFF
-141 EVFGTEFIE
+141 KVFGTEFIE
-150 GSVGALND
+150 GSAEALND

-178 IGHILT
+178 IGHIMT

-191 GAGRTKEFSVGA
+191 GEGRTKEFSVGA

-208 PANSQIGNHI
+208 PENSQIGNHI
-218 YLNVGQLHEGNY
+218 YLHVGSLHEGNY

-244 DSKELVEQN
+244 DNKELVEQN
-253 FNDNYN
+253 FNDKYN
-259 YEDTDWLTDIELTPI
+259 YTDSEWLTDIELTPI
-274 EDIYF
+274 EEIYF
-279 EDAGSAIWKTGSRKQ
+279 EDEGSTIWKTGSKKQ
-294 VWMLICISILVM
+294 AWMLICISILVM

-334 GSSVAKLRSELIL
+334 GSSIGKLRGELIL
-347 EAVLFSIAAFAVA
+347 EAVLFCFAAFSIALAV
-360 LGIVSPVSQWL
+360 IYPVSRWL
-371 VSQGVSDMIFDFA
+371 MSQGISDMAFDFT
-384 SQFPVMLIAGLISI
+384 SQFSLILITGSISI

-424 FAFSLAGRRFRTV
+424 FAFSIAGRRFRTV
-437 MITLQFAITFALMIF
+437 MIALQFAITFALMIF

-480 SAEQYQFKSEWL
+480 SSEQYQFKSEWL

-518 STFTLELGGQQ
+518 STFTLELGGEQ

-544 MGIPVVDG
+544 MGIPVIDG

-575 IEITEGMGSII
+575 IEITEGMGSVI
-586 GQTGDVRINS
+586 GQTGNVRINS
-596 LRNDTAPICYI
+596 LRNETAPICYI

-620 IRLQDGYDKT
+620 IRLQEGYDKT
-630 DMTEKINAIL
+630 DVTEKISAIL
-640 AEMDPSYLFEVEFY
+640 YEMDPSYLFEVEFY
-654 DDVMERVYES
+654 DEVMERVYES

-681 LSLIGVFGQVLLD
+681 LSLIGVFGQVLID

-720 KRYAMIGI
+720 KRYVIIGI
-728 VSYAIAVPAA
+728 VSYVIAVPTA
-738 YYAVSRWLENFV
+738 YYAVSRWLESFV
-750 DHTGMSAWIF
+750 EHNGMSAWTF
-760 ILTFVLIMTLTIAVA
+760 ILTFVVIMTLTIAVA
-775 GFQYWSSA
+775 GFQYWSGA
-783 NADPAEALKKE
+783 NADPAGALKKE

>member
-1 MHLRLNNQLADKT
+1 
-14 KIMKNFIAILR
+14 MKNFIAILR
-25 RYSVAMVMNFAGL
+25 RYSVAMVMNFVGL
-38 VMALTA
+38 VLALTA
-44 FMVLMLQVRY
+44 FMVLMLQVGY
-54 QVNFDKD
+54 QMDFDKE

-77 DDDIFKNIIPR
+77 YDDIFKNIIPR
-88 GYADDIIGS
+88 GYADDVIKS
-97 SPHIIAGTI
+97 SPHIIAGSI

-112 ETVFNAIRED
+112 ETVFNAILD
-122 GMPAFVFKSK
+122 NDSPAFIFKSET
-132 ANIIYPDFF
+132 NVIYPDFF
-141 EVFGTEFIE
+141 KVFGTEFIE
-150 GSVGALND
+150 GSAEALND

-178 IGHILT
+178 IGHIMT

-191 GAGRTKEFSVGA
+191 GEGRTKEFSVGA

-208 PANSQIGNHI
+208 PENSQIGNHI
-218 YLNVGQLHEGNY
+218 YLHVGSLHEGNY

-244 DSKELVEQN
+244 DNKELVEQN

-259 YEDTDWLTDIELTPI
+259 YTDSEWLTDIELTPI

-279 EDAGSAIWKTGSRKQ
+279 EDGGSTIWKTGSRKQ
-294 VWMLICISILVM
+294 AWMLICISILVM

-334 GSSVAKLRSELIL
+334 GSSIGKLRGELIL
-347 EAVLFSIAAFAVA
+347 EAVLFCFAAFSIALAV
-360 LGIVSPVSQWL
+360 ISPVSRWL
-371 VSQGVSDMIFDFA
+371 MSQGISDMAFDFT
-384 SQFPVMLIAGLISI
+384 SQFSLILITGSISI

-424 FAFSLAGRRFRTV
+424 FAFSIAGRRFRTV
-437 MITLQFAITFALMIF
+437 MIALQFAITFALMIF

-480 SAEQYQFKSEWL
+480 SSEQYQFKSEWL

-518 STFTLELGGQQ
+518 STFTLELGGEQ

-544 MGIPVVDG
+544 MGIPVIDG

-575 IEITEGMGSII
+575 IEITEGMGSVI
-586 GQTGDVRINS
+586 GQTGNVRINS
-596 LRNDTAPICYI
+596 LRNETAPICYI

-620 IRLQDGYDKT
+620 IRLQEGYDKT
-630 DMTEKINAIL
+630 DVTEKITSIL
-640 AEMDPSYLFEVEFY
+640 YEMDPSYLFEVEFY
-654 DDVMERVYES
+654 DDVMETVYQAEL
-664 EIKQGKIIS
+664 KQGKIIS

-709 AETAGLVLDGL
+709 AETPRLVLDGL
-720 KRYAMIGI
+720 KRYMVIGI
-728 VSYAIAVPAA
+728 ISYIIAVPTA
-738 YYAVSRWLENFV
+738 YYAVNRWLESFV
-750 DHTGMSAWIF
+750 EHTGISVWIF
-760 ILTFVLIMTLTIAVA
+760 ILTFAMIMTLTIVVA
-775 GFQYWSSA
+775 GFQYWHSA
-783 NADPAEALKKE
+783 NTDPAEALKTE

>member
-1 MHLRLNNQLADKT
+1 
-14 KIMKNFIAILR
+14 MKNFIAILR
-25 RYSVAMVMNFAGL
+25 RYSVAMVMNFVGL
-38 VMALTA
+38 VLTLTA
-44 FMVLMLQVRY
+44 FLVLMLQVRY
-54 QVNFDKD
+54 QMDFDKN

-97 SPHIIAGTI
+97 SPHIIAGSI

-112 ETVFNAIRED
+112 ETVFNAILD
-122 GMPAFVFKSK
+122 DDSPAFVFKSK
-132 ANIIYPDFF
+132 TNVIYPDFF
-141 EVFGTEFIE
+141 KVFGTEFVE
-150 GSVGALND
+150 GNAEALND

-191 GAGRTKEFSVGA
+191 GKGRTKEFSVGA

-208 PANSQIGNHI
+208 PENSQIGNYI
-218 YLNVGQLHEGNY
+218 YLNVGSLHEGNY

-244 DSKELVEQN
+244 DNKELVEQN

-259 YEDTDWLTDIELTPI
+259 YTDSDWLTDIELTPI

-279 EDAGSAIWKTGSRKQ
+279 EDEGSTIWKTGSRKQ
-294 VWMLICISILVM
+294 MWMLICISILVM

-334 GSSVAKLRSELIL
+334 DSSIGKLRGELIL
-347 EAVLFSIAAFAVA
+347 EAVLFCFAAFAIA
-360 LGIVSPVSQWL
+360 LAAISPVSRWL
-371 VSQGVSDMIFDFA
+371 VSQGVSDMAFDFA
-384 SQFPVMLIAGLISI
+384 SQFSLILITGSISIIIGLIS
-398 VIGLVA
+398 

-424 FAFSLAGRRFRTV
+424 FAFSIAGRRFRTV

-462 MTGYDTGFE
+462 MTGYDTGFQ

-518 STFTLELGGQQ
+518 STFTIELGGEQ
-529 VRCFSI
+529 VRCFSM

-544 MGIPVVDG
+544 MGIPVIDG
-552 RNFLVSDVG
+552 RNFLVSDIG

-586 GQTGDVRINS
+586 GQTGEVRINS
-596 LRNDTAPICYI
+596 LRNETSPICYI

-620 IRLQDGYDKT
+620 IRLQEGYDKT
-630 DMTEKINAIL
+630 DVTEKISSIL
-640 AEMDPSYLFEVEFY
+640 YEMDPSYLFEVEFY
-654 DDVMERVYES
+654 DDVMQTVYQAEL
-664 EIKQGKIIS
+664 KQGKIIS

-709 AETAGLVLDGL
+709 AETTGLVMDGL
-720 KRYAMIGI
+720 KRYMTIGI
-728 VSYAIAVPAA
+728 VSYMIAVPAA
-738 YYAVSRWLENFV
+738 YYAVSRWLESFV
-750 DHTGMSAWIF
+750 EQTGVSAWTF
-760 ILTFVLIMTLTIAVA
+760 ILTFAVIMTLTIAVA

>member
-1 MHLRLNNQLADKT
+1 
-14 KIMKNFIAILR
+14 MKNFIAILR
-25 RYSVAMVMNFAGL
+25 RYSVAMVMNFVGL
-38 VMALTA
+38 VLALTA
-44 FMVLMLQVRY
+44 FMVLMLQVGY
-54 QVNFDKD
+54 QMDFDKE

-88 GYADDIIGS
+88 GYADDVIKS
-97 SPHIIAGTI
+97 SPHIIAGSI

-112 ETVFNAIRED
+112 ETVFNAILD
-122 GMPAFVFKSK
+122 NDSPAFIFKSET
-132 ANIIYPDFF
+132 NVIYPDFF
-141 EVFGTEFIE
+141 KVFGTEFIE
-150 GSVGALND
+150 GSAEALND

-178 IGHILT
+178 IGHIMT

-191 GAGRTKEFSVGA
+191 GEGRTKEFSVGA

-208 PANSQIGNHI
+208 PENSQIGNHI
-218 YLNVGQLHEGNY
+218 YLHVGSLHEGNY

-244 DSKELVEQN
+244 DNKELVEQN

-259 YEDTDWLTDIELTPI
+259 YTDSDWLTDIELTPI

-279 EDAGSAIWKTGSRKQ
+279 EDEGSTIWKTGSKKQ
-294 VWMLICISILVM
+294 AWMLICISILVM

-334 GSSVAKLRSELIL
+334 GSSIGKLRGELIL
-347 EAVLFSIAAFAVA
+347 EAVLFCFAAFSIALAV
-360 LGIVSPVSQWL
+360 ISPVSRWL
-371 VSQGVSDMIFDFA
+371 MSQGISDMAFDFT
-384 SQFPVMLIAGLISI
+384 SQFSLILITGSISI

-409 FYVTSLPT
+409 FFVTSLPT

-424 FAFSLAGRRFRTV
+424 FAFSIAGRRFRTV
-437 MITLQFAITFALMIF
+437 MIALQFAITFALMIF

-480 SAEQYQFKSEWL
+480 SSEQYQFKSEWL

-518 STFTLELGGQQ
+518 STFTLELGGEQ

-544 MGIPVVDG
+544 MGIPVIDG

-575 IEITEGMGSII
+575 IEITEGMGSVI
-586 GQTGDVRINS
+586 GQTGNVRINS
-596 LRNDTAPICYI
+596 LRNETAPICYI

-620 IRLQDGYDKT
+620 IRLQEGYDKT
-630 DMTEKINAIL
+630 DVTEKISSIL
-640 AEMDPSYLFEVEFY
+640 YEMDPSYLFEVEFY
-654 DDVMERVYES
+654 DDVMETVYQAEL
-664 EIKQGKIIS
+664 KQGKIIS

-709 AETAGLVLDGL
+709 AETPRLVLDGL
-720 KRYAMIGI
+720 KRYMVIGI
-728 VSYAIAVPAA
+728 ISYIIAVPTA
-738 YYAVSRWLENFV
+738 YNAVNRWLESFV
-750 DHTGMSAWIF
+750 EHNGMSAWTF
-760 ILTFVLIMTLTIAVA
+760 ILTFVVIMTLTIAVA
-775 GFQYWSSA
+775 GFQYWNSA
-783 NADPAEALKKE
+783 NADPAGALKKE

>member
-1 MHLRLNNQLADKT
+1 
-14 KIMKNFIAILR
+14 MKNFIAILR
-25 RYSVAMVMNFAGL
+25 RYSVAMVMNFVGL
-38 VMALTA
+38 VLALTA
-44 FMVLMLQVRY
+44 FLVLMLQVGY
-54 QVNFDKD
+54 QMNFDKN

-88 GYADDIIGS
+88 GYADDIISS
-97 SPHIIAGTI
+97 SPHIVAGSI

-112 ETVFNAIRED
+112 ETVFYAILD
-122 GMPAFVFKSK
+122 NDSPAFVFKSK
-132 ANIIYPDFF
+132 ANVIYPDFF
-141 EVFGTEFIE
+141 KVFGTEFIE
-150 GSVGALND
+150 GSAEALDD

-208 PANSQIGNHI
+208 PENSQIGNHI
-218 YLNVGQLHEGNY
+218 YLHVGSLHEGNY

-244 DSKELVEQN
+244 DNKELVEQN
-253 FNDNYN
+253 FNESYN
-259 YEDTDWLTDIELTPI
+259 YTDSDWLTDIELTPI

-279 EDAGSAIWKTGSRKQ
+279 EDEGSTIWKTGSRKQ
-294 VWMLICISILVM
+294 AWMLICISILVM

-319 LAPMRVKAVNTRKVL
+319 LAPIRVKAVNTRKVL
-334 GSSVAKLRSELIL
+334 GSSIGKLRGELIL
-347 EAVLFSIAAFAVA
+347 EAVLFCFAAFSIALAV
-360 LGIVSPVSQWL
+360 ISPVSRWL
-371 VSQGVSDMIFDFA
+371 MSQGISDMAFDFT
-384 SQFPVMLIAGLISI
+384 SQFSLILITGSISI

-424 FAFSLAGRRFRTV
+424 FAFSIAGRRFRTV
-437 MITLQFAITFALMIF
+437 MIALQFAITFALMIF

-480 SAEQYQFKSEWL
+480 SSEQYQFKSEWL

-518 STFTLELGGQQ
+518 STFTLELGGEQ

-544 MGIPVVDG
+544 MGIPVIDG

-575 IEITEGMGSII
+575 IEITEGMGSVI
-586 GQTGDVRINS
+586 GQTGNVRVNS
-596 LRNDTAPICYI
+596 LRNETAPICYI
-607 YVPKDFATLGYTY
+607 YVPKDFATLGYMY
-620 IRLQDGYDKT
+620 IRLQEGYDKT
-630 DMTEKINAIL
+630 DVTEKISAIL
-640 AEMDPSYLFEVEFY
+640 SEMDPSYLFEVEFY
-654 DDVMERVYES
+654 DEVMERVYES

-709 AETAGLVLDGL
+709 AETPRLVLDGL
-720 KRYAMIGI
+720 KRYVVIGI
-728 VSYAIAVPAA
+728 ISYIIAVPTA
-738 YYAVSRWLENFV
+738 YYAVNRWLESFAEHN
-750 DHTGMSAWIF
+750 GMSAWTF
-760 ILTFVLIMTLTIAVA
+760 ILTFVVIMTLTIAVA
-775 GFQYWSSA
+775 GFQYWSGA
-783 NADPAEALKKE
+783 NTDPAEVLKKE

>member
-1 MHLRLNNQLADKT
+1 
-14 KIMKNFIAILR
+14 MKNFIAILR
-25 RYSVAMVMNFAGL
+25 RYSMAMIMNFAGL
-38 VMALTA
+38 VLALTA
-44 FMVLMLQVRY
+44 FMVLMLQISY
-54 QVNFDKD
+54 QVEFDKG

-71 DKVGAA
+71 DKIGAV

-112 ETVFNAIRED
+112 ETVFNAILED
-122 GMPAFVFKSK
+122 GMPPFVFKSK
-132 ANIIYPDFF
+132 TDVIYPDFF
-141 EVFGTEFIE
+141 KVFGTKFIE
-150 GSVGALND
+150 GSAEALND

-184 HNEGYQF
+184 HNEGYKF

-203 VYKDF
+203 VYRDF

-218 YLNVGQLHEGNY
+218 YLNVGSLHEGNY
-230 GGANFACWVLLDSS
+230 GGANFACWVLLDSA
-244 DSKELVEQN
+244 DNKELVEQN

-259 YEDTDWLTDIELTPI
+259 YTDSDWLTDIELTPI
-274 EDIYF
+274 EEIYF
-279 EDAGSAIWKTGSRKQ
+279 GDEGSTIWKTGSRKQ
-294 VWMLICISILVM
+294 VWILICISILVM

-334 GSSVAKLRSELIL
+334 GSSIGKLRGELML
-347 EAVLFSIAAFAVA
+347 EAVLFSLAAFIVA
-360 LGIVSPVSQWL
+360 LGVMYPVSDWL
-371 VSQGVSDMIFDFA
+371 VALGVSDMTFDFT
-384 SQFPVMLIAGLISI
+384 SKLSLVLITGLISI
-398 VIGLVA
+398 VIGLAA
-404 GLYPS
+404 GVYPS

-424 FAFSLAGRRFRTV
+424 FAFSVAGRRFRTV

-452 ALTVYRQNEY
+452 ALTVYRQNKY

-518 STFTLELGGQQ
+518 STFTLELEGQQ
-529 VRCFSI
+529 VRCLSI

-561 NAIMNQT
+561 NAIMNQR

-586 GQTGDVRINS
+586 GQTSDVRINS
-596 LRNDTAPICYI
+596 LRNETAPICYI
-607 YVPKDFATLGYTY
+607 YVPKDFATLGYVY
-620 IRLQDGYDKT
+620 IRLQNGYDKT
-630 DMTEKINAIL
+630 GVTEKINAIL
-640 AEMDPSYLFEVEFY
+640 TEMDPSYLFEVEY
-654 DDVMERVYES
+654 YEEVMERVYES
-664 EIKQGKIIS
+664 EIRQGKIIS

-694 VQYRRRDLAV
+694 VHYRRRDLAV

-709 AETAGLVLDGL
+709 AETAGLMLDGL
-720 KRYAMIGI
+720 KRYAIIGI

-738 YYAVSRWLENFV
+738 HYAVSRWLENFV
-750 DHTGMSAWIF
+750 EHTGLSAWTF
-760 ILTFVLIMTLTIAVA
+760 ILTFVVIMILTIGVA
-775 GFQYWSSA
+775 GFQYWNSA
-783 NADPAEALKKE
+783 NADPAEALRKE

>member
-1 MHLRLNNQLADKT
+1 
-14 KIMKNFIAILR
+14 MKNFTAILR
-25 RYSVAMVMNFAGL
+25 RYSVAMVMNFVGL
-38 VMALTA
+38 VLALTA
-44 FMVLMLQVRY
+44 FMVLMLQVGY
-54 QVNFDKD
+54 QMDFDKD

-88 GYADDIIGS
+88 GYADDIISS
-97 SPHIIAGTI
+97 SPHIVAGSI

-112 ETVFNAIRED
+112 ETVFNAILDDDR
-122 GMPAFVFKSK
+122 PAFVFKSK
-132 ANIIYPDFF
+132 TNVIYPDFF
-141 EVFGTEFIE
+141 KVFGTEYIE
-150 GSVGALND
+150 GSAEALND

-172 YGNESA
+172 YGDESA
-178 IGHILT
+178 LGHIIT

-191 GAGRTKEFSVGA
+191 GEGRTKEFSVGA

-208 PANSQIGNHI
+208 PENSQIGNHV
-218 YLNVGQLHEGNY
+218 YLNIGSLHEGNY

-244 DSKELVEQN
+244 DNKELVEQN

-259 YEDTDWLTDIELTPI
+259 YTDSEWLTDIELTPI

-279 EDAGSAIWKTGSRKQ
+279 EDEGSTIWKTGSRKQ

-334 GSSVAKLRSELIL
+334 GSSIGKLRGELIL
-347 EAVLFSIAAFAVA
+347 EAILFCFAAFAVA
-360 LGIVSPVSQWL
+360 LAAISPVSRWL
-371 VSQGVSDMIFDFA
+371 VSQGISDMAFDFT
-384 SQFPVMLIAGLISI
+384 SQFSLILITGSISI

-424 FAFSLAGRRFRTV
+424 FAFSIAGRRFRTT

-480 SAEQYQFKSEWL
+480 SSEQYQFKSEWL
-492 QERLCSLPEVE
+492 HERLCSLPEVE

-518 STFTLELGGQQ
+518 STFTLELGGEQ

-544 MGIPVVDG
+544 MGIPVIDG

-575 IEITEGMGSII
+575 IEITEGMGSVI
-586 GQTGDVRINS
+586 GQTGNVRINS
-596 LRNDTAPICYI
+596 LRNETAPICYI

-620 IRLQDGYDKT
+620 IRLQEGYDKT
-630 DMTEKINAIL
+630 DVTEKISAIL
-640 AEMDPSYLFEVEFY
+640 YEMDPSYLFEVEFY
-654 DDVMERVYES
+654 DEVMERVYES

-681 LSLIGVFGQVLLD
+681 LSLIGVFGQVLID

-709 AETAGLVLDGL
+709 AETAGLVMNGL
-720 KRYAMIGI
+720 KRYLIIGI
-728 VSYAIAVPAA
+728 VSYTIAVPAA

-750 DHTGMSAWIF
+750 EYTGMSAWIF

-783 NADPAEALKKE
+783 NADPAEALKTE

>member
-1 MHLRLNNQLADKT
+1 
-14 KIMKNFIAILR
+14 MKNFIVILR

-38 VMALTA
+38 ILALTA
-44 FMVLMLQVRY
+44 FMILMLQVGY
-54 QVNFDKD
+54 YTDFDKK

-71 DKVGAA
+71 DKAGAA

-97 SPHIIAGTI
+97 SPHIIAGSI

-112 ETVFNAIRED
+112 ETVFNAIREE

-132 ANIIYPDFF
+132 TNVIYPDFF
-141 EVFGTEFIE
+141 EVFGTDFIE
-150 GSVGALND
+150 GSAEALND

-172 YGNESA
+172 YGDEPA
-178 IGHILT
+178 LGHIMT
-184 HNEGYQF
+184 HNEGVQF
-191 GAGRTKEFSVGA
+191 GKGRTKEFCVGA

-208 PANSQIGNHI
+208 PENSQIGNYI
-218 YLNVGQLHEGNY
+218 YLNVGSLHEGNY
-230 GGANFACWVLLDSS
+230 GGANFACWILLDSP
-244 DSKELVEQN
+244 DNKELVEQN
-253 FNDNYN
+253 FNSNYN
-259 YEDTDWLTDIELTPI
+259 YTDSEWLTDIELTPI
-274 EDIYF
+274 EEIYF
-279 EDAGSAIWKTGSRKQ
+279 EDEGSTIWKRGSKKQ
-294 VWMLICISILVM
+294 AWMLICISILVI

-334 GSSVAKLRSELIL
+334 GSSIGKLRGELIL
-347 EAVLFSIAAFAVA
+347 EAVLFCFAAFAVA
-360 LGIVSPVSQWL
+360 LAEISPVSRWL
-371 VSQGVSDMIFDFA
+371 VSQGVSDMTFDFT
-384 SQFPVMLIAGLISI
+384 SEFSLMLITGSISI
-398 VIGLVA
+398 IIGIVA

-409 FYVTSLPT
+409 FYITSLPT

-424 FAFSLAGRRFRTV
+424 FAFSIAGRRFRTI
-437 MITLQFAITFALMIF
+437 MIALQFAITFALMIF

-480 SAEQYQFKSEWL
+480 SSEQYQFKSEWL

-518 STFTLELGGQQ
+518 STFTLELGGEQ

-535 YCSHNFLDV
+535 YCSHNFLNV
-544 MGIPVVDG
+544 MGIPVIEG
-552 RNFLVSDVG
+552 NNFHVSDVG
-561 NAIMNQT
+561 KAIMNQT
-568 LKDLGGK
+568 LKDLGG
-575 IEITEGMGSII
+575 IEITESMGSII
-586 GQTGDVRINS
+586 GQTGKVRINS
-596 LRNDTAPICYI
+596 LRNETAPICYI

-620 IRLQDGYDKT
+620 IRLRKGYDKT
-630 DMTEKINAIL
+630 DVTEKISAIL
-640 AEMDPSYLFEVEFY
+640 YEMDPSYLFEVEFY
-654 DDVMERVYES
+654 DDVMEKVYES

-720 KRYAMIGI
+720 KRYVIIGI
-728 VSYAIAVPAA
+728 VSYVIAIPTA
-738 YYAVSRWLENFV
+738 YYAVSRWLESFV
-750 DHTGMSAWIF
+750 EHTGLSVWTFIF
-760 ILTFVLIMTLTIAVA
+760 TFVTILTLTLIIA
-775 GFQYWSSA
+775 GIQYWHSA
-783 NADPAEALKKE
+783 DADPANALKTE

>member
-1 MHLRLNNQLADKT
+1 
-14 KIMKNFIAILR
+14 MKNFIAILR
-25 RYSVAMVMNFAGL
+25 RYSIAMIMNFAGL
-38 VMALTA
+38 VLALTA
-44 FMVLMLQVRY
+44 FMVLMLQISY
-54 QVNFDKD
+54 QVEFDKG

-71 DKVGAA
+71 DKIGAV

-112 ETVFNAIRED
+112 ETVFNAILED
-122 GMPAFVFKSK
+122 GMPPFAFKSK
-132 ANIIYPDFF
+132 TDVIYPDFF
-141 EVFGTEFIE
+141 KVFGTKFIE
-150 GSVGALND
+150 GSAEALND

-184 HNEGYQF
+184 HNEGYKF

-218 YLNVGQLHEGNY
+218 YLNVGSLHEGNY
-230 GGANFACWVLLDSS
+230 GGANFACWVLLDSA
-244 DSKELVEQN
+244 DNKELVEQN

-259 YEDTDWLTDIELTPI
+259 YTDSDWLTDIELPPI
-274 EDIYF
+274 EEIYF
-279 EDAGSAIWKTGSRKQ
+279 GDEGSTIWKTGSRKQ
-294 VWMLICISILVM
+294 VWILICISILVM

-334 GSSVAKLRSELIL
+334 GSSIGKLRGELML
-347 EAVLFSIAAFAVA
+347 EAVLFSLAAFIVA
-360 LGIVSPVSQWL
+360 LGVMYPVSDWL
-371 VSQGVSDMIFDFA
+371 VALGVSDMTFDFT
-384 SQFPVMLIAGLISI
+384 SKLSLVLITGLISI
-398 VIGLVA
+398 VIGLAA
-404 GLYPS
+404 GVYPS

-424 FAFSLAGRRFRTV
+424 FAFSVAGRRFRTV

-518 STFTLELGGQQ
+518 STFTLELEGQQ

-561 NAIMNQT
+561 NAIMNQR

-586 GQTGDVRINS
+586 GQTSDVRINS
-596 LRNDTAPICYI
+596 LRNETAPICYI
-607 YVPKDFATLGYTY
+607 YVPKDFATLGYVY
-620 IRLQDGYDKT
+620 IRLQNGYDKT
-630 DMTEKINAIL
+630 GVTEKINAIL
-640 AEMDPSYLFEVEFY
+640 TEMDPSYFFEVEY
-654 DDVMERVYES
+654 YEEVMERVYES
-664 EIKQGKIIS
+664 EIRQGKIIS

-709 AETAGLVLDGL
+709 AETAGLMLDGL
-720 KRYAMIGI
+720 KRYAIIGI

-738 YYAVSRWLENFV
+738 HYAVSRWLENFV
-750 DHTGMSAWIF
+750 EHTGLSAWTF
-760 ILTFVLIMTLTIAVA
+760 ILTFVVIMILTIGVA
-775 GFQYWSSA
+775 GFQYWNSA
-783 NADPAEALKKE
+783 NADPAEALRKE

>member
-1 MHLRLNNQLADKT
+1 
-14 KIMKNFIAILR
+14 MKNFIAILR
-25 RYSVAMVMNFAGL
+25 RYSVAMVMNFVGL
-38 VMALTA
+38 VLALTA
-44 FMVLMLQVRY
+44 FMVLMLQVGY
-54 QVNFDKD
+54 QMDFDKD
-61 HPTSGRIYRV
+61 HPTSGRIYRI

-97 SPHIIAGTI
+97 SPHIIAGSI

-112 ETVFNAIRED
+112 ETVFNAILD
-122 GMPAFVFKSK
+122 DDMPAFVFRSK
-132 ANIIYPDFF
+132 TNVIYPDFF
-141 EVFGTEFIE
+141 KVFGTEFVE
-150 GSVGALND
+150 GNAEALND

-178 IGHILT
+178 IGHIMT

-191 GAGRTKEFSVGA
+191 GEGRTKEFSVGA

-218 YLNVGQLHEGNY
+218 YLHVGSLHEGNY

-244 DSKELVEQN
+244 DNKELVEQN
-253 FNDNYN
+253 FNDKYN
-259 YEDTDWLTDIELTPI
+259 YTDSEWLTDIELTPI

-279 EDAGSAIWKTGSRKQ
+279 EDEGSTIWKTGSRKQ
-294 VWMLICISILVM
+294 AWMLICISILVM

-334 GSSVAKLRSELIL
+334 GSSISKLRGELIL
-347 EAVLFSIAAFAVA
+347 EAILFCFAAFAVA
-360 LGIVSPVSQWL
+360 LAAISPVSRWL
-371 VSQGVSDMIFDFA
+371 VSQGISDMAFDFA
-384 SQFPVMLIAGLISI
+384 SQFSLMLITGSISI

-424 FAFSLAGRRFRTV
+424 FAFSIAGRRFRTI

-452 ALTVYRQNEY
+452 ALTVFRQNEY

-471 KDRIAVVQI
+471 KDRVAVVQI

-518 STFTLELGGQQ
+518 STFTLELGGEQ
-529 VRCFSI
+529 VRCFSM

-544 MGIPVVDG
+544 MGIPVIDG
-552 RNFLVSDVG
+552 RNFLVSDIG

-586 GQTGDVRINS
+586 GQTGEVRINS
-596 LRNDTAPICYI
+596 LRNETAPICYI

-620 IRLQDGYDKT
+620 IRLQEGYDKT
-630 DMTEKINAIL
+630 DVTEKISSIL
-640 AEMDPSYLFEVEFY
+640 YEMDPSYLFEVEFY
-654 DDVMERVYES
+654 DDVMETVYQAEL
-664 EIKQGKIIS
+664 KQGKIIS

-709 AETAGLVLDGL
+709 AETTGLVIDGL
-720 KRYAMIGI
+720 KRYVTIGI
-728 VSYAIAVPAA
+728 VSYIIAVPAA
-738 YYAVSRWLENFV
+738 YYAVSRWLESFV
-750 DHTGMSAWIF
+750 EQTGVSAWTF
-760 ILTFVLIMTLTIAVA
+760 ILTFAVIMTLTIAVA

>member
-1 MHLRLNNQLADKT
+1 
-14 KIMKNFIAILR
+14 MKNFIAILR
-25 RYSVAMVMNFAGL
+25 RYSVAMVINFVGL
-38 VMALTA
+38 VLALTA
-44 FMVLMLQVRY
+44 FLVLLLQVGY
-54 QVNFDKD
+54 QMDFDKN

-71 DKVGAA
+71 DKVSAA

-88 GYADDIIGS
+88 GYADDIIRS
-97 SPHIIAGTI
+97 SPHIVAGSI

-112 ETVFNAIRED
+112 EIVFNAIIDDET
-122 GMPAFVFKSK
+122 PAFVFKSK
-132 ANIIYPDFF
+132 TNVIYPDFF
-141 EVFGTEFIE
+141 KVFGSEFIE
-150 GSVGALND
+150 GSAEALND

-172 YGNESA
+172 YGDESA
-178 IGHILT
+178 LGHIMT

-191 GAGRTKEFSVGA
+191 GEGRTKEFSVGA

-208 PANSQIGNHI
+208 PENSQIGNHI
-218 YLNVGQLHEGNY
+218 YLHVGSLHEGNY

-244 DSKELVEQN
+244 ENKELVEHN

-259 YEDTDWLTDIELTPI
+259 YTDSEWLTDIELTPI

-279 EDAGSAIWKTGSRKQ
+279 EDEGSTIWKTGSRKQ

-334 GSSVAKLRSELIL
+334 GSSIGKLRGELIL
-347 EAVLFSIAAFAVA
+347 EAILFCFAAFAVA
-360 LGIVSPVSQWL
+360 LAGISPVSRWL
-371 VSQGVSDMIFDFA
+371 VSQGISDMAFDFT
-384 SQFPVMLIAGLISI
+384 SQFSLILITGSISI

-417 AFALQGN
+417 AFALQGT
-424 FAFSLAGRRFRTV
+424 FAFSIAGRRFRTI
-437 MITLQFAITFALMIF
+437 MIALQFAITFALMIF

-480 SAEQYQFKSEWL
+480 SSEQYQFKSEWL

-518 STFTLELGGQQ
+518 STFTLELQGQE

-544 MGIPVVDG
+544 MGIPVIEG
-552 RNFLVSDVG
+552 NNFHVSDVG
-561 NAIMNQT
+561 KAIMNQT
-568 LKDLGGK
+568 LKDLGG
-575 IEITEGMGSII
+575 IEITESMGSII
-586 GQTGDVRINS
+586 GQTGNVRINS
-596 LRNDTAPICYI
+596 LRNETAPICYI

-620 IRLQDGYDKT
+620 IRLQEGYDKT
-630 DMTEKINAIL
+630 DVTEKISAIL
-640 AEMDPSYLFEVEFY
+640 YEMDPSYLFEVEFY
-654 DDVMERVYES
+654 DDVMEKVYES

-709 AETAGLVLDGL
+709 AETASLVLDGL
-720 KRYAMIGI
+720 KRYVIIGI
-728 VSYAIAVPAA
+728 VSYVIAVPTA
-738 YYAVSRWLENFV
+738 YYAVSRWLESFV
-750 DHTGMSAWIF
+750 EHIGMSVWTY
-760 ILTFVLIMTLTIAVA
+760 ILTFVMIMTLTIVVA
-775 GFQYWSSA
+775 GFQYWHSA
-783 NADPAEALKKE
+783 NTDPAEALKTE

>member
-1 MHLRLNNQLADKT
+1 
-14 KIMKNFIAILR
+14 MKNFIAILR
-25 RYSVAMVMNFAGL
+25 RYSIAMIMNFAGL
-38 VMALTA
+38 VLALTA
-44 FMVLMLQVRY
+44 FMVLMLQISY
-54 QVNFDKD
+54 QVEFDKG

-71 DKVGAA
+71 DKIGAV

-112 ETVFNAIRED
+112 ETVFNSILED
-122 GMPAFVFKSK
+122 GMPPFVFKSK
-132 ANIIYPDFF
+132 TDVIYPDFF
-141 EVFGTEFIE
+141 KVFGTKFIE
-150 GSVGALND
+150 GSAEALND

-184 HNEGYQF
+184 HNEGYKF

-218 YLNVGQLHEGNY
+218 YLNVGSLHEGNY
-230 GGANFACWVLLDSS
+230 GGANFACWVLLDSA
-244 DSKELVEQN
+244 DNKELVEQN

-259 YEDTDWLTDIELTPI
+259 YTDSDWLTDIELTPI
-274 EDIYF
+274 EEIYF
-279 EDAGSAIWKTGSRKQ
+279 GDEGSTIWKTGSRKQ
-294 VWMLICISILVM
+294 VWILICISILVM

-334 GSSVAKLRSELIL
+334 GSSIGKLRGELML
-347 EAVLFSIAAFAVA
+347 EAVLFSLAAFIVA
-360 LGIVSPVSQWL
+360 LGVMYPVSDWL
-371 VSQGVSDMIFDFA
+371 VALGVSDMTFDFT
-384 SQFPVMLIAGLISI
+384 SKLSLVLITGLISI
-398 VIGLVA
+398 VIGLAA
-404 GLYPS
+404 GVYPS

-424 FAFSLAGRRFRTV
+424 FAFSVAGRRFRTV

-518 STFTLELGGQQ
+518 STFTLELEGQQ

-561 NAIMNQT
+561 NAIMNQR

-586 GQTGDVRINS
+586 GQTSDVRINS
-596 LRNDTAPICYI
+596 LRNETAPICYI
-607 YVPKDFATLGYTY
+607 YVPKDFATLGYVY
-620 IRLQDGYDKT
+620 IRLQNGYDKT
-630 DMTEKINAIL
+630 GVTEKINAIL
-640 AEMDPSYLFEVEFY
+640 TEMDPSYFFEVEY
-654 DDVMERVYES
+654 YEEVMERVYES
-664 EIKQGKIIS
+664 EIRQGKIIS

-709 AETAGLVLDGL
+709 AETAGLMLDGL
-720 KRYAMIGI
+720 KRYAIIGI

-738 YYAVSRWLENFV
+738 HYAVSRWLENFV
-750 DHTGMSAWIF
+750 EHTGLSAWTF
-760 ILTFVLIMTLTIAVA
+760 ILTFVVIMILTIGVA
-775 GFQYWSSA
+775 GFQYWNSA
-783 NADPAEALKKE
+783 NADPAEALRKE

>member
-1 MHLRLNNQLADKT
+1 MN
-14 KIMKNFIAILR
+14 NFIAILR
-25 RYSVAMVMNFAGL
+25 RYSVAMIMNFVGL
-38 VMALTA
+38 VLALTA
-44 FMVLMLQVRY
+44 FMVLMLQVGY
-54 QVNFDKD
+54 QMDFDKE

-77 DDDIFKNIIPR
+77 DEDIFKNIIPR
-88 GYADDIIGS
+88 GYADDIIKS
-97 SPHIIAGTI
+97 SPHIVAGSI

-112 ETVFNAIRED
+112 ETVFNAIIDDET
-122 GMPAFVFKSK
+122 PAFVFKSK
-132 ANIIYPDFF
+132 TNVIYPDFF
-141 EVFGTEFIE
+141 KVFGTEFIE
-150 GSVGALND
+150 GCAEALND

-172 YGNESA
+172 YGEGPA
-178 IGHILT
+178 LGHIMT
-184 HNEGYQF
+184 HNEGYKF
-191 GAGRTKEFSVGA
+191 GKGRTKEFSVGA

-218 YLNVGQLHEGNY
+218 YLNIGSLHEGNY

-244 DSKELVEQN
+244 DNKELVEEN
-253 FNDNYN
+253 FNNNYN
-259 YEDTDWLTDIELTPI
+259 YTDSEWLTDIELTPI
-274 EDIYF
+274 EEIYF
-279 EDAGSAIWKTGSRKQ
+279 KDGGSTIWKTGSRKQ
-294 VWMLICISILVM
+294 AWMLICISILVM

-334 GSSVAKLRSELIL
+334 GSSIGKLRGELIL
-347 EAVLFSIAAFAVA
+347 EAVLFCFAAFSIALAV
-360 LGIVSPVSQWL
+360 ISPVSRWL
-371 VSQGVSDMIFDFA
+371 MSQGISDMAFDFT
-384 SQFPVMLIAGLISI
+384 SQFSLILITGSISI

-424 FAFSLAGRRFRTV
+424 FAFSIAGRRFRTV
-437 MITLQFAITFALMIF
+437 MIALQFAITFALMIF

-480 SAEQYQFKSEWL
+480 SSEQYQFKSEWL

-518 STFTLELGGQQ
+518 STFTLELGGEQ

-544 MGIPVVDG
+544 MGIPVIDG

-575 IEITEGMGSII
+575 IEITEGMGSVI
-586 GQTGDVRINS
+586 GQTGNVRINS
-596 LRNDTAPICYI
+596 LRNETAPICYI

-620 IRLQDGYDKT
+620 IRLQEGYDKT
-630 DMTEKINAIL
+630 DVTEKISAIL
-640 AEMDPSYLFEVEFY
+640 YEMDPSYLFEVEFY
-654 DDVMERVYES
+654 DEVMERVYES

-681 LSLIGVFGQVLLD
+681 LSLIGVFGQVLID

-709 AETAGLVLDGL
+709 AETPRLVLDGL
-720 KRYAMIGI
+720 KRYMVIGTI
-728 VSYAIAVPAA
+728 AYIIAVPTA
-738 YYAVSRWLENFV
+738 YYAVNRWLESFV
-750 DHTGMSAWIF
+750 EHTGISVWIF
-760 ILTFVLIMTLTIAVA
+760 ILTFIVIMTLTIAVA
-775 GFQYWSSA
+775 GFQYWSGA
-783 NADPAEALKKE
+783 NADPAGALKKE

>member
-1 MHLRLNNQLADKT
+1 
-14 KIMKNFIAILR
+14 MKNFIAILR
-25 RYSVAMVMNFAGL
+25 RYSVAMVMNFVGL
-38 VMALTA
+38 VLALTA
-44 FMVLMLQVRY
+44 FMVLMLQVGY
-54 QVNFDKD
+54 QMDFDKD

-88 GYADDIIGS
+88 GYADDVIKS
-97 SPHIIAGTI
+97 SPHIIAGSI

-112 ETVFNAIRED
+112 ETVFNAILD
-122 GMPAFVFKSK
+122 NDSPAFIFKSET
-132 ANIIYPDFF
+132 NVIYPDFF
-141 EVFGTEFIE
+141 KVFGTEFIE
-150 GSVGALND
+150 GSAEALND

-191 GAGRTKEFSVGA
+191 GKGRTKEFSVGA

-208 PANSQIGNHI
+208 PENSQIGNYI
-218 YLNVGQLHEGNY
+218 YLNVGSLHEGNY
-230 GGANFACWVLLDSS
+230 GGANFACWVLLDSA
-244 DSKELVEQN
+244 DNKELVEQN

-259 YEDTDWLTDIELTPI
+259 YTDSDWLTDIELTPI
-274 EDIYF
+274 EEIYF
-279 EDAGSAIWKTGSRKQ
+279 GDEGSTIWKTGSRKQ
-294 VWMLICISILVM
+294 AWMLICISILVM

-334 GSSVAKLRSELIL
+334 GSSIGKLRGELIL
-347 EAVLFSIAAFAVA
+347 EAVLFCFAAFAVA
-360 LGIVSPVSQWL
+360 LAAISPVSRWV
-371 VSQGVSDMIFDFA
+371 VSQGMSDMAFDFS
-384 SQFPVMLIAGLISI
+384 SQFSLILITGFLSI

-424 FAFSLAGRRFRTV
+424 FAFSIAGRRFRTI

-452 ALTVYRQNEY
+452 ALTVFRQNEY

-471 KDRIAVVQI
+471 IDRVAVVQI
-480 SAEQYQFKSEWL
+480 SSEQYQFKSEWL

-518 STFTLELGGQQ
+518 STFTLELRGEQ

-544 MGIPVVDG
+544 MGIPVIDG

-586 GQTGDVRINS
+586 GQTSDVRINS
-596 LRNDTAPICYI
+596 LRNETAPICYI
-607 YVPKDFATLGYTY
+607 YVPKDFATLGYVY
-620 IRLQDGYDKT
+620 IRLQNGYEKT
-630 DMTEKINAIL
+630 GVTEKINAIL
-640 AEMDPSYLFEVEFY
+640 TEMDPSYLFEVEY
-654 DDVMERVYES
+654 YEEVMEKVYES
-664 EIKQGKIIS
+664 EIRQGKIIS

-709 AETAGLVLDGL
+709 ADTAGLVLDGL
-720 KRYAMIGI
+720 KRYVTIGI

-738 YYAVSRWLENFV
+738 HYAVSRWLENFV
-750 DHTGMSAWIF
+750 EHTGLSAWTF
-760 ILTFVLIMTLTIAVA
+760 ILTFVVIMILTIGVA
-775 GFQYWSSA
+775 GFQYWNSA
-783 NADPAEALKKE
+783 NADPAEALRKE

>member
-1 MHLRLNNQLADKT
+1 
-14 KIMKNFIAILR
+14 MKNFIAILR
-25 RYSVAMVMNFAGL
+25 RYSVAMIMNFAGL
-38 VMALTA
+38 VLALTA
-44 FMVLMLQVRY
+44 FMVLMLQICY
-54 QVNFDKD
+54 QVGFDKG

-97 SPHIIAGTI
+97 SPHIIAGSI

-112 ETVFNAIRED
+112 ETIFNAIRED

-132 ANIIYPDFF
+132 TNVIYPDFF
-141 EVFGTEFIE
+141 KVFGTEFIE
-150 GSVGALND
+150 GSAEALND

-172 YGNESA
+172 YGDESA
-178 IGHILT
+178 IGHIMT

-191 GAGRTKEFSVGA
+191 GKGRTKEFSVGA

-208 PANSQIGNHI
+208 PENSQIGNYI
-218 YLNVGQLHEGNY
+218 YLNVGSLHEGNY
-230 GGANFACWVLLDSS
+230 GGANFACWVLLDSP
-244 DSKELVEQN
+244 DNKELVEQN
-253 FNDNYN
+253 FNESYN
-259 YEDTDWLTDIELTPI
+259 YTDSDWLTDIELTPI

-279 EDAGSAIWKTGSRKQ
+279 EDEGSTIWKTGSRKQ

-334 GSSVAKLRSELIL
+334 GSSIGKLRGELIL
-347 EAVLFSIAAFAVA
+347 EAILFCFAAFSIALAV
-360 LGIVSPVSQWL
+360 ISPVSRWL
-371 VSQGVSDMIFDFA
+371 MSQGISDMAFDFT
-384 SQFPVMLIAGLISI
+384 SQFSLILITGSISI

-424 FAFSLAGRRFRTV
+424 FAFSIAGRRFRTV
-437 MITLQFAITFALMIF
+437 MIALQFAITFALMIF

-480 SAEQYQFKSEWL
+480 SSEQYQFKSEWL

-518 STFTLELGGQQ
+518 STFTLELGGEQ

-544 MGIPVVDG
+544 MGIPVIEG
-552 RNFLVSDVG
+552 NNFHVSDVG
-561 NAIMNQT
+561 KAIMNQT
-568 LKDLGGK
+568 LKDLGG
-575 IEITEGMGSII
+575 IEITESMGSII
-586 GQTGDVRINS
+586 GQTGKVRINS
-596 LRNDTAPICYI
+596 LRNETAPICYI
-607 YVPKDFATLGYTY
+607 YVTKDFATLGYTY
-620 IRLQDGYDKT
+620 IRLQEGYDKT
-630 DMTEKINAIL
+630 DVTEKISAIL
-640 AEMDPSYLFEVEFY
+640 YEMDPSYLFEVEFY
-654 DDVMERVYES
+654 EDVMERVYES

-738 YYAVSRWLENFV
+738 YYTVCRWLEGFV
-750 DHTGMSAWIF
+750 EHTGVSAWIF
-760 ILTFVLIMTLTIAVA
+760 ILTFVMIMTLTIAVA

>member
-1 MHLRLNNQLADKT
+1 
-14 KIMKNFIAILR
+14 MKNFIAILR
-25 RYSVAMVMNFAGL
+25 RYSIAMIMNFAGL
-38 VMALTA
+38 VLALTA
-44 FMVLMLQVRY
+44 FMVLMLQISY
-54 QVNFDKD
+54 QVEFDKG

-71 DKVGAA
+71 DKIGAV

-112 ETVFNAIRED
+112 ETVFNAILED
-122 GMPAFVFKSK
+122 GMPPFVFKSK
-132 ANIIYPDFF
+132 TDVIYPDFF
-141 EVFGTEFIE
+141 KVFGTKFIE
-150 GSVGALND
+150 GSAEALND

-218 YLNVGQLHEGNY
+218 YLNVGSLHEGNY
-230 GGANFACWVLLDSS
+230 GGANFACWVLLDSA
-244 DSKELVEQN
+244 DNKELVEQN

-259 YEDTDWLTDIELTPI
+259 YTDSDWLTDIELTPI
-274 EDIYF
+274 EEIYF
-279 EDAGSAIWKTGSRKQ
+279 GDEGSTIWKTGSRKQ
-294 VWMLICISILVM
+294 VWILICISILVM

-334 GSSVAKLRSELIL
+334 GSSIGKLRGELML
-347 EAVLFSIAAFAVA
+347 EAVLFSLAAFIVA
-360 LGIVSPVSQWL
+360 LGVMYPVSDWL
-371 VSQGVSDMIFDFA
+371 VALGVSDMTFDFT
-384 SQFPVMLIAGLISI
+384 SKLSLVLITGLISI
-398 VIGLVA
+398 VIGLAA
-404 GLYPS
+404 GVYPS

-424 FAFSLAGRRFRTV
+424 FAFSVAGRRFRTV

-471 KDRIAVVQI
+471 RDRIAVVQI

-492 QERLCSLPEVE
+492 QERLCSLPAVE

-518 STFTLELGGQQ
+518 STFTLELEGQQ

-561 NAIMNQT
+561 NAIMNQR

-586 GQTGDVRINS
+586 GQTSDVRINS
-596 LRNDTAPICYI
+596 LRNETAPICYI
-607 YVPKDFATLGYTY
+607 YVPKDFATLGYVY
-620 IRLQDGYDKT
+620 IRLQNGYDKT
-630 DMTEKINAIL
+630 GVTEKINAIL
-640 AEMDPSYLFEVEFY
+640 TEMDPSYLFEVEY
-654 DDVMERVYES
+654 YEEVMERVYES
-664 EIKQGKIIS
+664 EIRQGKIIS

-709 AETAGLVLDGL
+709 AETAGLMLDGL
-720 KRYAMIGI
+720 KRYAIIGI
-728 VSYAIAVPAA
+728 VSYAIAVPVAH
-738 YYAVSRWLENFV
+738 YAVSRWLENFV
-750 DHTGMSAWIF
+750 EHTGLSAWTF
-760 ILTFVLIMTLTIAVA
+760 ILTFVVIMILTIGVA
-775 GFQYWSSA
+775 GFQYWNSA
-783 NADPAEALKKE
+783 NADPAEALRKE

>member
-1 MHLRLNNQLADKT
+1 
-14 KIMKNFIAILR
+14 MKNFIAILR
-25 RYSVAMVMNFAGL
+25 RYSIAMIMNFAGL
-38 VMALTA
+38 VLALTA
-44 FMVLMLQVRY
+44 FMVLMLQISY
-54 QVNFDKD
+54 QVEFDKG

-71 DKVGAA
+71 DKIGAV

-112 ETVFNAIRED
+112 ETVFNSILED
-122 GMPAFVFKSK
+122 GMPPFAFKSK
-132 ANIIYPDFF
+132 TDVIYPDFF
-141 EVFGTEFIE
+141 KVFGTKFIE
-150 GSVGALND
+150 GSAEALND

-184 HNEGYQF
+184 HNEGYKF

-218 YLNVGQLHEGNY
+218 YLNVGSLHEGNY
-230 GGANFACWVLLDSS
+230 GGANFACWVVLDSA
-244 DSKELVEQN
+244 DNKELVEQN

-259 YEDTDWLTDIELTPI
+259 YTDSDWLTDIELTPI
-274 EDIYF
+274 EEIYF
-279 EDAGSAIWKTGSRKQ
+279 GDEGSTIWKTGSRKQ
-294 VWMLICISILVM
+294 VWILICISILVM

-334 GSSVAKLRSELIL
+334 GSSIGKLRGELML
-347 EAVLFSIAAFAVA
+347 EAVLFSLAAFIVA
-360 LGIVSPVSQWL
+360 LGVMYPVSDWL
-371 VSQGVSDMIFDFA
+371 VALGVSDMTFDFT
-384 SQFPVMLIAGLISI
+384 SKLSLVLITGLISI
-398 VIGLVA
+398 VIGLAA
-404 GLYPS
+404 GVYPS

-424 FAFSLAGRRFRTV
+424 FAFSVAGRRFRTV

-518 STFTLELGGQQ
+518 STFTLELEGQQ

-561 NAIMNQT
+561 NAIMNQR

-586 GQTGDVRINS
+586 GQTSDVRINS
-596 LRNDTAPICYI
+596 LRNETAPICYI
-607 YVPKDFATLGYTY
+607 YVPKDFATLGYVY
-620 IRLQDGYDKT
+620 IRLQKVYDKT
-630 DMTEKINAIL
+630 GVTEKINAIL
-640 AEMDPSYLFEVEFY
+640 TEMDPSYLFEVEY
-654 DDVMERVYES
+654 YEEVMERVYES
-664 EIKQGKIIS
+664 EIRQGKIIS

-709 AETAGLVLDGL
+709 AETAGLMLDGL
-720 KRYAMIGI
+720 KRYAIIGI

-738 YYAVSRWLENFV
+738 HYAVSRWLENFV
-750 DHTGMSAWIF
+750 EHTGLSAWTF
-760 ILTFVLIMTLTIAVA
+760 ILTFVVIMILTIGVA
-775 GFQYWSSA
+775 GFQYWNSA
-783 NADPAEALKKE
+783 NADPAEALRKE

>member
-1 MHLRLNNQLADKT
+1 
-14 KIMKNFIAILR
+14 MKNFIAILR
-25 RYSVAMVMNFAGL
+25 RYSVAMVMNFVGL
-38 VMALTA
+38 VLALTA
-44 FMVLMLQVRY
+44 FMVLMLQVGY
-54 QVNFDKD
+54 QMDFDKE

-88 GYADDIIGS
+88 GYADDVIKS
-97 SPHIIAGTI
+97 SPHIIAGSI

-112 ETVFNAIRED
+112 ETVFNAILD
-122 GMPAFVFKSK
+122 NDSPAFIFKSET
-132 ANIIYPDFF
+132 NVIYPDFF
-141 EVFGTEFIE
+141 KVFGTEFIE
-150 GSVGALND
+150 GSAEALND

-178 IGHILT
+178 IGHIMT

-191 GAGRTKEFSVGA
+191 GEGRTKEFSVGA

-208 PANSQIGNHI
+208 HENSQIGNHI
-218 YLNVGQLHEGNY
+218 YLHVGSLHEGNY

-244 DSKELVEQN
+244 DNKELVEQN

-259 YEDTDWLTDIELTPI
+259 YTDSDWLTDIELTPI
-274 EDIYF
+274 EEIYF
-279 EDAGSAIWKTGSRKQ
+279 EDEGSTIWKTGSRKQ

-319 LAPMRVKAVNTRKVL
+319 LAPMRVKAVNTKKVL
-334 GSSVAKLRSELIL
+334 GSSIGKLRGELIL
-347 EAVLFSIAAFAVA
+347 EAVLFCFAAFAIA
-360 LGIVSPVSQWL
+360 LAAISPVSRWL
-371 VSQGVSDMIFDFA
+371 VSQGVSDMAFDFA
-384 SQFPVMLIAGLISI
+384 SQFSLILITGSVSIIIGLIS
-398 VIGLVA
+398 

-424 FAFSLAGRRFRTV
+424 FAFSIAGRRFRTV

-462 MTGYDTGFE
+462 MTGYDTGFQ

-480 SAEQYQFKSEWL
+480 SSEQYQFKSEWL

-518 STFTLELGGQQ
+518 STFTLELGGEQ
-529 VRCFSI
+529 VRCFSM

-544 MGIPVVDG
+544 MGIPVIDG
-552 RNFLVSDVG
+552 RNFLVSDIG

-586 GQTGDVRINS
+586 GQTGEVRINS
-596 LRNDTAPICYI
+596 LRNETAPICYI

-620 IRLQDGYDKT
+620 IRLQEGYDKT
-630 DMTEKINAIL
+630 DVTEKISSIL
-640 AEMDPSYLFEVEFY
+640 YEMDPSYLFEVEFY
-654 DDVMERVYES
+654 DDVMETVYQAEL
-664 EIKQGKIIS
+664 KQGKIIS

-709 AETAGLVLDGL
+709 AETTGLVMDGL
-720 KRYAMIGI
+720 KRYMTIGI
-728 VSYAIAVPAA
+728 VSYMIAVPAA
-738 YYAVSRWLENFV
+738 YYAVSRWLESFV
-750 DHTGMSAWIF
+750 EQTGVSAWTF
-760 ILTFVLIMTLTIAVA
+760 ILTFAVIMTLTIAVA

>member
-1 MHLRLNNQLADKT
+1 MN
-14 KIMKNFIAILR
+14 NFIAILR
-25 RYSVAMVMNFAGL
+25 RYSVAMVMNFVGL
-38 VMALTA
+38 VLALTA
-44 FMVLMLQVRY
+44 FMVLMLQVGY
-54 QVNFDKD
+54 QMDFDKE

-88 GYADDIIGS
+88 GYADDVIKS
-97 SPHIIAGTI
+97 SPHIIAGSI

-112 ETVFNAIRED
+112 ETVFNAILDDDR
-122 GMPAFVFKSK
+122 PAFVFSSK
-132 ANIIYPDFF
+132 TNVIYPDFF
-141 EVFGTEFIE
+141 KVFGTEFIE
-150 GSVGALND
+150 GSAEALND

-178 IGHILT
+178 IGHIMT

-191 GAGRTKEFSVGA
+191 GEGRTKEFSVGA

-208 PANSQIGNHI
+208 PENSQIGNHI
-218 YLNVGQLHEGNY
+218 YLHVGSLHESNY

-244 DSKELVEQN
+244 DNKELVEQN

-259 YEDTDWLTDIELTPI
+259 YTDSEWLTDIELTPI
-274 EDIYF
+274 EEIYF
-279 EDAGSAIWKTGSRKQ
+279 EDEGSTIWKTGCKKQ
-294 VWMLICISILVM
+294 AWMLICISILVM

-334 GSSVAKLRSELIL
+334 GSSIGKLRGELIL
-347 EAVLFSIAAFAVA
+347 EAVLFCFAAFSIALAV
-360 LGIVSPVSQWL
+360 ISPVSRWL
-371 VSQGVSDMIFDFA
+371 MSQGISDMAFDFT
-384 SQFPVMLIAGLISI
+384 SQFSLILITGSISI

-424 FAFSLAGRRFRTV
+424 FAFSIAGRRFRTV
-437 MITLQFAITFALMIF
+437 MIALQFAITFALMIF

-480 SAEQYQFKSEWL
+480 SSEQYQFKSEWL

-518 STFTLELGGQQ
+518 STFTLELGGEQ

-544 MGIPVVDG
+544 MGIPVIDG

-575 IEITEGMGSII
+575 IEITEGMGSVI
-586 GQTGDVRINS
+586 GQTGNIRVNS
-596 LRNDTAPICYI
+596 LRNETAPICYI
-607 YVPKDFATLGYTY
+607 YVPKDFATLGYMY
-620 IRLQDGYDKT
+620 IRLQEGYDKT
-630 DMTEKINAIL
+630 DVTEKISAIL
-640 AEMDPSYLFEVEFY
+640 NEMDSSYLFEVEFY
-654 DDVMERVYES
+654 DEVMERVYKS

-681 LSLIGVFGQVLLD
+681 LSLIGVFGQVLID

-709 AETAGLVLDGL
+709 ADTAGLVMDGL
-720 KRYAMIGI
+720 KRYMVIGTI
-728 VSYAIAVPAA
+728 SYIIAVPTA
-738 YYAVSRWLENFV
+738 YYAVNRWLESFV
-750 DHTGMSAWIF
+750 EHNGMSAWTF
-760 ILTFVLIMTLTIAVA
+760 ILTFVVIMTLTIAVA
-775 GFQYWSSA
+775 GFQYWSGA
-783 NADPAEALKKE
+783 NADPAGALKKE

>member
-1 MHLRLNNQLADKT
+1 
-14 KIMKNFIAILR
+14 MKNFIAILR
-25 RYSVAMVMNFAGL
+25 RYSIAMIMNFAGL
-38 VMALTA
+38 VLALTA
-44 FMVLMLQVRY
+44 FMVLMLQISY
-54 QVNFDKD
+54 QVEFDKG

-71 DKVGAA
+71 DKIGAV

-112 ETVFNAIRED
+112 ETVFNAILED
-122 GMPAFVFKSK
+122 GMPPFVFKSK
-132 ANIIYPDFF
+132 TDVIYPDFF
-141 EVFGTEFIE
+141 KVFGTKFIE
-150 GSVGALND
+150 GSAEALND

-184 HNEGYQF
+184 HNEGYKF
-191 GAGRTKEFSVGA
+191 GAGRTKEFSIGA

-218 YLNVGQLHEGNY
+218 YLNVGSLHEGNY
-230 GGANFACWVLLDSS
+230 GGANFACWVLLDSA
-244 DSKELVEQN
+244 DNKELVEQN

-259 YEDTDWLTDIELTPI
+259 YTDSDWLTDIELTPI
-274 EDIYF
+274 EEIYF
-279 EDAGSAIWKTGSRKQ
+279 GDEGSTIWKTGSRKQ
-294 VWMLICISILVM
+294 VWILICISILLM

-334 GSSVAKLRSELIL
+334 GSSIGKLRGELML
-347 EAVLFSIAAFAVA
+347 EAVLFSLAAFIVA
-360 LGIVSPVSQWL
+360 LGVMYPVSDWL
-371 VSQGVSDMIFDFA
+371 VALGVSDMTFDFT
-384 SQFPVMLIAGLISI
+384 SKLSLVLITGLISI
-398 VIGLVA
+398 VIGLAA
-404 GLYPS
+404 GVYPS

-424 FAFSLAGRRFRTV
+424 FAFSVAGRRFRTV

-518 STFTLELGGQQ
+518 STFTLELEGQQ

-561 NAIMNQT
+561 NAIMNQR

-586 GQTGDVRINS
+586 GQTSDVRINS
-596 LRNDTAPICYI
+596 LRNETAPICYI
-607 YVPKDFATLGYTY
+607 YVPKDFATLGYVY
-620 IRLQDGYDKT
+620 IRLQNGYDKT
-630 DMTEKINAIL
+630 GVTEKINAIL
-640 AEMDPSYLFEVEFY
+640 TEMDPSYLFEVEY
-654 DDVMERVYES
+654 YEEVMERVYES
-664 EIKQGKIIS
+664 EIRQGKIIS

-709 AETAGLVLDGL
+709 AETAGLMLDGL
-720 KRYAMIGI
+720 KRYAIIGI

-738 YYAVSRWLENFV
+738 HYAVSRWLENFV
-750 DHTGMSAWIF
+750 EHTGLSAWTF
-760 ILTFVLIMTLTIAVA
+760 ILTFVVIMILTIGVA
-775 GFQYWSSA
+775 GFQYWNSA
-783 NADPAEALKKE
+783 NADPAEALRKE